1 MSSSSSPAE
10 TWDALQV
17 DTALLTPMMQH
28 YVELKRQYPHAI
40 LLYRLGDFYEMFFQD
55 AQLVSRELEL
65 VLTGREGGAL
75 GRIPMCGIPH
85 HAFERYA
92 AQLVGKGYAI
102 AVCDQMEPADQA
114 KGLVRREVTRVI
126 TPGTVLEE
134 ELLQARQNNYLAAV
148 VRLKGSKQA
157 PCRWGLAY
165 ADISTG
171 EFWVCQSEGTEKLEQ
186 ELARLQPAEVL
197 LPAEDGLGLT
207 LIRPGDPQT
216 PLGLPSQYAYT
227 LRPAEPFELAVARDN
242 LLQTYRLRSL
252 EGLGCE
258 GLPLAVRAAG
268 GLLQYLEETHSLQ
281 RCGALK
287 NLVQPSPQGIHP
299 LLHPPRTYQLTD
311 YLMLDAQTRRNLE
324 LTQTIREGAFVGSLL
339 WVLDHSRTA
348 MGGRTLR
355 RWLLQPLLDPAQIQ
369 IRQDTI
375 QELLDNPSLRAR
387 LGSLLDSLYDLE
399 RLANR
404 VGSGTANPRELVAL
418 GSSLS
423 KLPDLADLVAEA
435 QTPLLQSLQQV
446 DPALSDLGRFIERTL
461 LPSPP
466 PILTEG
472 GLIRTGVDPELDT
485 LRQQVEQDRQWVAQ
499 LEKSER
505 DRTGIPTLKVGFNK
519 AFGYYLSISRA
530 KANQAPDGYIRKQTL
545 TNEERF
551 ITPDLK
557 EKEARILTAQTDINQ
572 REYEL
577 FVQLRLQAGSR
588 AEAIRQVAQTLAA
601 VDALFG
607 LAEVAVQQ
615 GYIRPQITA
624 DRRLHIQQGRH
635 PVVEKSLPQGLFVA
649 NSVQLGAPEGTDLMV
664 LTGPNMSGKSTY
676 LRQIGLIQILAQIG
690 SFIPAEAAEL
700 GLCDRVFTRVGAVDD
715 LATGQSTFMVEMNET
730 ANILNHASE
739 RSLVLLDEIGRGT
752 ATFDGL
758 SIAWAVAE
766 HLATQVRARTIF
778 ATHYHEM
785 NQLETLL
792 PNVANFQVVVKEL
805 EDHII
810 FLHQVQPGGADRSY
824 GIEVGRMAGLPKPVI
839 ERAKQVLELVE
850 KHSRIGLGLRNQG
863 RSPVPQKNPKK
874 KPAQDGIPSSTPP
887 SGDQLSLTSVPLFP
901 DLS

>member
-1 MSSSSSPAE
+1 MSSSAE
-10 TWDALQV
+10 PTWDALEV
-17 DTALLTPMMQH
+17 DPALLTPMMQH

-55 AQLVSRELEL
+55 AQVVSRELEL
-65 VLTGREGGAL
+65 VLTGREAGAI
-75 GRIPMCGIPH
+75 GRVPMCGIPY
-85 HAFERYA
+85 HAFDRYA
-92 AQLVGKGYAI
+92 AQLVAKGYAL

-171 EFWVCQSEGTEKLEQ
+171 EFWVCQSEGQEQLEQ

-197 LPAEDGLGLT
+197 LPTEEGLGLG
-207 LIRPGDPQT
+207 LIRPGDPQK
-216 PLGLPSQYAYT
+216 PLGLPNQYAYT
-227 LRPAEPFELAVARDN
+227 LRPAEPFELAVAREN
-242 LLQTYRLRSL
+242 LMQTYGLRSL

-258 GLPLAVRAAG
+258 GLPLAIRAAG
-268 GLLQYLEETHSLQ
+268 GLLHYLEETQ
-281 RCGALK
+281 K
-287 NLVQPSPQGIHP
+287 NLVQPSPQGGHP
-299 LLHPPRTYQLTD
+299 LLRPPRTYQLTD
-311 YLMLDAQTRRNLE
+311 YLILDPQTRRNLE

-339 WVLDHSRTA
+339 WVLDRSRTA

-355 RWLLQPLLDPAQIQ
+355 RWLMQPLRDSEQIRL
-369 IRQDTI
+369 RQDTI
-375 QELLDNPSLRAR
+375 QELLENPSLRAR

-404 VGSGTANPRELVAL
+404 VGSGTANPREMVAL
-418 GSSLS
+418 GSSLG
-423 KLPDLADLVAEA
+423 KLPQLAELVGEA
-435 QTPLLQSLQQV
+435 KTPLLQSLQQV
-446 DPALSDLGRFIERTL
+446 DPALVELGQRIEHTL
-461 LPSPP
+461 LPSPLP
-466 PILTEG
+466 VLTEG
-472 GLIRTGVDPELDT
+472 GLIRAGVDPELDR
-485 LRQQVEQDRQWVAQ
+485 LRQQVEQDRQWIAQ

-530 KANQAPDGYIRKQTL
+530 KAHQVPKEYIRKQTL

-551 ITPDLK
+551 ITPELK

-572 REYEL
+572 QEYEL
-577 FVQLRLQAGSR
+577 FVQLRQQAGSQT
-588 AEAIRQVAQTLAA
+588 EAIRQVAQTLAA

-615 GYIRPQITA
+615 GYTRPLLTT
-624 DRRLHIQQGRH
+624 DRRLMIEEGRH
-635 PVVEKSLPQGLFVA
+635 PVVEKSLPQGLFVP
-649 NSVQLGAPEGTDLMV
+649 NSVQLGSPHGPDLIV

-676 LRQIGLIQILAQIG
+676 LRQIGLIQILAQMG
-690 SFIPAEAAEL
+690 SFVPARRAEL
-700 GLCDRVFTRVGAVDD
+700 GLCDRVFTRIGAVDD

-730 ANILNHASE
+730 ANILNHAGE

-766 HLATQVRARTIF
+766 YLATQVRARTVF
-778 ATHYHEM
+778 ATHYHEL

-805 EDHII
+805 QDRII

-824 GIEVGRMAGLPKPVI
+824 GIEVGRMAGLPQPVI
-839 ERAKQVLELVE
+839 ERAKQVLALVE

-863 RSPVPQKNPKK
+863 KSQPAQKNCKKEPAPNRSPDSAV
-874 KPAQDGIPSSTPP
+874 
-887 SGDQLSLTSVPLFP
+887 GDQLSLIPAPLSP
-901 DLS
+901 DWP

>member
-1 MSSSSSPAE
+1 MSSSAE
-10 TWDALQV
+10 PTWDALEV
-17 DTALLTPMMQH
+17 DPALLTPMMQH

-55 AQLVSRELEL
+55 AQVVSRELEL
-65 VLTGREGGAL
+65 VLTGREAGAI
-75 GRIPMCGIPH
+75 GRVPMCGIPY
-85 HAFERYA
+85 HAFDRYA
-92 AQLVGKGYAI
+92 AQLVAKGYAL
-102 AVCDQMEPADQA
+102 AVCDQMEPAEQA

-171 EFWVCQSEGTEKLEQ
+171 EFWVCQSEGQEQLEQ

-197 LPAEDGLGLT
+197 LPTEEGLGLG
-207 LIRPGDPQT
+207 LIRPGDPQK
-216 PLGLPSQYAYT
+216 PLGLPNQYAYT
-227 LRPAEPFELAVARDN
+227 LRPAEPFELAVAREN
-242 LLQTYRLRSL
+242 LMQTYGLRSL

-258 GLPLAVRAAG
+258 GLPLAIRAAG
-268 GLLQYLEETHSLQ
+268 GLLHYLEETQ
-281 RCGALK
+281 K
-287 NLVQPSPQGIHP
+287 NLVQPSPQGGHP
-299 LLHPPRTYQLTD
+299 LLRPPRTYQLTD
-311 YLMLDAQTRRNLE
+311 YLILDPQTRRNLE

-355 RWLLQPLLDPAQIQ
+355 RWLMQPLRDSEQIRL
-369 IRQDTI
+369 RQDTI
-375 QELLDNPSLRAR
+375 QELLENPSLRAR

-404 VGSGTANPRELVAL
+404 VGSGTANPREMVAL
-418 GSSLS
+418 GSSLG
-423 KLPDLADLVAEA
+423 KLPQLAELVGEA
-435 QTPLLQSLQQV
+435 KTPLLQSLQQV
-446 DPALSDLGRFIERTL
+446 DPALVELGQRIEHTL

-466 PILTEG
+466 PVLTEG
-472 GLIRTGVDPELDT
+472 GLIRAGVDPELDR
-485 LRQQVEQDRQWVAQ
+485 LRQQVEQDRQWIAQ

-530 KANQAPDGYIRKQTL
+530 KAHQVPKEYIRKQTL

-551 ITPDLK
+551 ITPELK

-577 FVQLRLQAGSR
+577 FVQLRQQAGSQT
-588 AEAIRQVAQTLAA
+588 EAIRQVAQTLAA

-615 GYIRPQITA
+615 GYTRPVITE
-624 DRRLHIQQGRH
+624 DRRLIIEEGRH
-635 PVVEKSLPQGLFVA
+635 PVVEKSLPQGLFVP
-649 NSVQLGAPEGTDLMV
+649 NSVQLGSPHGPDLIV

-676 LRQIGLIQILAQIG
+676 LRQIGLIQILAQMG
-690 SFIPAEAAEL
+690 SFVPARRAEL
-700 GLCDRVFTRVGAVDD
+700 GLCDRVFTRIGAVDD

-730 ANILNHASE
+730 ANILNHAGE

-766 HLATQVRARTIF
+766 YLATQVRARTVF
-778 ATHYHEM
+778 ATHYHEL

-805 EDHII
+805 QDRII

-824 GIEVGRMAGLPKPVI
+824 GIEVGRMAGLPQPVI
-839 ERAKQVLELVE
+839 QRAEQVLALVE

-863 RSPVPQKNPKK
+863 KSRLAQKNSKK
-874 KPAQDGIPSSTPP
+874 EPAPNGIPDPAV
-887 SGDQLSLTSVPLFP
+887 GDQLSLIPAPLFP
-901 DLS
+901 D

>member
-1 MSSSSSPAE
+1 MTSSAAPE
-10 TWDALQV
+10 PTWDALQV
-17 DTALLTPMMQH
+17 DPALLTPMMQH

-65 VLTGREGGAL
+65 VLTGREAGAI
-75 GRIPMCGIPH
+75 GRVPMCGIPY
-85 HAFERYA
+85 HAFDRYA
-92 AQLVGKGYAI
+92 AQLVAKGYAL

-126 TPGTVLEE
+126 TPGTVIEE
-134 ELLQARQNNYLAAV
+134 ELLQARQNNYLAAI
-148 VRLKGSKQA
+148 VRLRGSKQTA
-157 PCRWGLAY
+157 WGLAY

-171 EFWVCQSEGTEKLEQ
+171 EFWVCQSEGQEQLEQ
-186 ELARLQPAEVL
+186 ELARLQPAEIL
-197 LPAEDGLGLT
+197 LPTEEGLGLG
-207 LIRPGDPQT
+207 LMRPGDPQA
-216 PLGLPSQYAYT
+216 PLGLPGQYAYT

-242 LLQTYRLRSL
+242 LLQTYGLRSL

-258 GLPLAVRAAG
+258 GLPLAIRAAG
-268 GLLQYLEETHSLQ
+268 GLLHYLEETQ
-281 RCGALK
+281 K
-287 NLVQPSPQGIHP
+287 NLVQPSPQGGHP
-299 LLHPPRTYQLTD
+299 LLRPPRTYQLTD
-311 YLMLDAQTRRNLE
+311 YLILDAQTRRNLE

-355 RWLLQPLLDPAQIQ
+355 RWLLQPLRDPEQIRL
-369 IRQDTI
+369 RQDTI
-375 QELLDNPSLRAR
+375 QELLENPSLRTR

-404 VGSGTANPRELVAL
+404 VASGTANPRELVAL
-418 GSSLS
+418 GSSLG
-423 KLPDLADLVAEA
+423 KLPQLAELVAEA

-446 DPALSDLGRFIERTL
+446 DPALVDLGRRIEHTL

-466 PILTEG
+466 PVLTEG
-472 GLIRTGVDPELDT
+472 GLIRPGVDAELDR
-485 LRQQVEQDRQWVAQ
+485 LRQQVEQDRQWIAQ
-499 LEKSER
+499 LEKTER
-505 DRTGIPTLKVGFNK
+505 ERTGIPTLKVGFNK

-530 KANQAPDGYIRKQTL
+530 KAQQVPKEYIRKQTL

-551 ITPDLK
+551 ITPELK
-557 EKEARILTAQTDINQ
+557 EKEARILTAQTEINQ

-577 FVQLRLQAGSR
+577 FVQLRQEAGSQ
-588 AEAIRQVAQTLAA
+588 AAAIRQVAQTLAA

-615 GYIRPQITA
+615 GYTRPVITA
-624 DRRLHIQQGRH
+624 DRRLIIEEGRH
-635 PVVEKSLPQGLFVA
+635 PVVEKSLPQGLFVP
-649 NSVQLGAPEGTDLMV
+649 NSVRLGSPHGPDLIV

-676 LRQIGLIQILAQIG
+676 LRQIGLIQILAQMG
-690 SFIPAEAAEL
+690 SFVPARRAEL
-700 GLCDRVFTRVGAVDD
+700 GLCDRVFTRIGAVDD

-730 ANILNHASE
+730 ANILNHAGE

-766 HLATQVRARTIF
+766 YLATHVRARTIF
-778 ATHYHEM
+778 ATHYHEL

-805 EDHII
+805 PDRII

-824 GIEVGRMAGLPKPVI
+824 GIEVGRMAGLPQPVI
-839 ERAKQVLELVE
+839 ERAKQVLALVE

-863 RSPVPQKNPKK
+863 KSRPSSNNPKK
-874 KPAQDGIPSSTPP
+874 QPKQESHSSGIPDCDATA
-887 SGDQLSLTSVPLFP
+887 GDQLSFFP
-901 DLS
+901 KEL

>member
-1 MSSSSSPAE
+1 MTSPAE
-10 TWDALQV
+10 HTWNALEV
-17 DTALLTPMMQH
+17 DPTLLTPMMQH

-55 AQLVSRELEL
+55 AQVVSRELEL
-65 VLTGREGGAL
+65 VLTGREAGAI
-75 GRIPMCGIPH
+75 GRVPMCGIPY
-85 HAFERYA
+85 HAFDRYA
-92 AQLVGKGYAI
+92 AQLVAKGYAL
-102 AVCDQMEPADQA
+102 AVCDQMEPAEQA

-171 EFWVCQSEGTEKLEQ
+171 EFWVCQSEGQEQLEQ
-186 ELARLQPAEVL
+186 ELARLQPAEIL
-197 LPAEDGLGLT
+197 LPTEEGLGLG
-207 LIRPGDPQT
+207 LLRPGDPQG
-216 PLGLPSQYAYT
+216 PLGLPGQYAYT
-227 LRPAEPFELAVARDN
+227 LRPAEPFELAVAREN
-242 LLQTYRLRSL
+242 LMQTYGLRSL

-258 GLPLAVRAAG
+258 GLPLAIRAAG
-268 GLLQYLEETHSLQ
+268 GLLHYLEETQ
-281 RCGALK
+281 K
-287 NLVQPSPQGIHP
+287 NLVQPSPQGGHP
-299 LLHPPRTYQLTD
+299 LLRPPRTYQLTD
-311 YLMLDAQTRRNLE
+311 YLILDPQTRRNLE

-355 RWLLQPLLDPAQIQ
+355 RWLMQPLRDLEQIRL
-369 IRQDTI
+369 RQDTI
-375 QELLDNPSLRAR
+375 QELLENPSLRAR

-404 VGSGTANPRELVAL
+404 VGSGTANPREMVAL
-418 GSSLS
+418 GSSLG
-423 KLPDLADLVAEA
+423 KLPQLAELVGEA
-435 QTPLLQSLQQV
+435 KTPLLQSLQQV
-446 DPALSDLGRFIERTL
+446 DPALVELGQRIEHTL

-466 PILTEG
+466 PVLTEG
-472 GLIRTGVDPELDT
+472 GLIRAGVDPELDR

-530 KANQAPDGYIRKQTL
+530 KAHQVPKEYIRKQTL

-551 ITPDLK
+551 ITPELK

-577 FVQLRLQAGSR
+577 FVQLRQEAGSR

-615 GYIRPQITA
+615 GYTRPLLTT
-624 DRRLHIQQGRH
+624 DRRLMIEEGRH
-635 PVVEKSLPQGLFVA
+635 PVVEKSLPQGLFVP
-649 NSVQLGAPEGTDLMV
+649 NSVQLGSPHGPDLIV

-676 LRQIGLIQILAQIG
+676 LRQIGLIQILAQMG
-690 SFIPAEAAEL
+690 SFVPARRAEL
-700 GLCDRVFTRVGAVDD
+700 GLCDRVFTRIGAVDD

-730 ANILNHASE
+730 ANILNHAGE

-766 HLATQVRARTIF
+766 YLATQVRARTVF
-778 ATHYHEM
+778 ATHYHEL

-805 EDHII
+805 PDRIV

-824 GIEVGRMAGLPKPVI
+824 GIEVGRMAGLPQPVI
-839 ERAKQVLELVE
+839 ERAKQVLALVE

-863 RSPVPQKNPKK
+863 KSQPAQKNCKKEPAPNRSPDSAV
-874 KPAQDGIPSSTPP
+874 
-887 SGDQLSLTSVPLFP
+887 GDQLSLIPAPLSP
-901 DLS
+901 DWP

>member
-1 MSSSSSPAE
+1 MTSPAE
-10 TWDALQV
+10 HTWNALEV
-17 DTALLTPMMQH
+17 DPTLLTPMMQH

-55 AQLVSRELEL
+55 AQVVSRELEL
-65 VLTGREGGAL
+65 VLTGREAGAI
-75 GRIPMCGIPH
+75 GRVPMCGIPY
-85 HAFERYA
+85 HAFDRYA
-92 AQLVGKGYAI
+92 AQLVAKGYAL

-134 ELLQARQNNYLAAV
+134 ELLQARQNNYLAAIV
-148 VRLKGSKQA
+148 QLKGSRQA

-165 ADISTG
+165 ADVSTG
-171 EFWVCQSEGTEKLEQ
+171 EFWVCQSEGQEPLEQ
-186 ELARLQPAEVL
+186 ELARLQPAEIL
-197 LPAEDGLGLT
+197 LPTEEGLGLG
-207 LIRPGDPQT
+207 LIRPGDPQK
-216 PLGLPSQYAYT
+216 PLGLPNQYAYT
-227 LRPAEPFELAVARDN
+227 LRPAEPFELAVAREN
-242 LLQTYRLRSL
+242 LMQTYGLRSL

-258 GLPLAVRAAG
+258 GLPLAIRAAG
-268 GLLQYLEETHSLQ
+268 GLLHYLEETQ
-281 RCGALK
+281 K
-287 NLVQPSPQGIHP
+287 NLVQPSPQGGHP
-299 LLHPPRTYQLTD
+299 LLRPPRTYQLTD
-311 YLMLDAQTRRNLE
+311 YLILDPQTRRNLE
-324 LTQTIREGAFVGSLL
+324 LTQTIREGSFVGSLL

-355 RWLLQPLLDPAQIQ
+355 RWLMQPLRDSEQIRL
-369 IRQDTI
+369 RQDTI
-375 QELLDNPSLRAR
+375 QELLENPSLRAR

-404 VGSGTANPRELVAL
+404 VGSGTANPREMVAL
-418 GSSLS
+418 GSSLG
-423 KLPDLADLVAEA
+423 KLPQLAELVGEA
-435 QTPLLQSLQQV
+435 KTPLLQSLQQV
-446 DPALSDLGRFIERTL
+446 DPALVDLGRRIEHTL

-466 PILTEG
+466 PVLTEG
-472 GLIRTGVDPELDT
+472 GLIRAGVDPELDR

-530 KANQAPDGYIRKQTL
+530 KAHQVPKEYIRKQTL

-551 ITPDLK
+551 ITPELK

-577 FVQLRLQAGSR
+577 FVQLRQEAGSR

-615 GYIRPQITA
+615 GYTRPVITE
-624 DRRLHIQQGRH
+624 DRRLIIEEGRH
-635 PVVEKSLPQGLFVA
+635 PVVEKSLPQGLFVP
-649 NSVQLGAPEGTDLMV
+649 NSVQLGSPHGPDLIV

-676 LRQIGLIQILAQIG
+676 LRQIGLIQILAQMG
-690 SFIPAEAAEL
+690 SFVPARRAEL
-700 GLCDRVFTRVGAVDD
+700 GLCDRVFTRIGAVDD

-730 ANILNHASE
+730 ANILNHAGE

-766 HLATQVRARTIF
+766 YLATQVRARTVF
-778 ATHYHEM
+778 ATHYHEL

-805 EDHII
+805 QDRII

-824 GIEVGRMAGLPKPVI
+824 GIEVGRMAGLPQPVI
-839 ERAKQVLELVE
+839 QRAEQVLALVE

-863 RSPVPQKNPKK
+863 KSQPAQKNCKKEPAPNRSPDSAV
-874 KPAQDGIPSSTPP
+874 
-887 SGDQLSLTSVPLFP
+887 GDQLSLIPAPLFP
-901 DLS
+901 DWP

>member
-1 MSSSSSPAE
+1 MTSPAE
-10 TWDALQV
+10 HTWNALEV
-17 DTALLTPMMQH
+17 DPTLLTPMMQH

-55 AQLVSRELEL
+55 AQVVSRELEL
-65 VLTGREGGAL
+65 VLTGREAGAI
-75 GRIPMCGIPH
+75 GRVPMCGIPY
-85 HAFERYA
+85 HAFDRYA
-92 AQLVGKGYAI
+92 AQLVAKGYAL

-171 EFWVCQSEGTEKLEQ
+171 EFWVCQSEGQEQLEQ

-197 LPAEDGLGLT
+197 LPTEEGLGLG
-207 LIRPGDPQT
+207 LLRPGDPQG
-216 PLGLPSQYAYT
+216 PLGLPGQYAYT
-227 LRPAEPFELAVARDN
+227 LRPAEPFELAVAREN
-242 LLQTYRLRSL
+242 LMQTYGLRSL

-258 GLPLAVRAAG
+258 GLPLAIRAAG
-268 GLLQYLEETHSLQ
+268 GLLHYLEETQ
-281 RCGALK
+281 K
-287 NLVQPSPQGIHP
+287 NLVQPSPQGGHP
-299 LLHPPRTYQLTD
+299 LLRPPRTYQLTD
-311 YLMLDAQTRRNLE
+311 YLILDPQTRRNLE

-339 WVLDHSRTA
+339 WVLDRSRTA

-355 RWLLQPLLDPAQIQ
+355 RWLMQPLRDSEQIRL
-369 IRQDTI
+369 RQDTI
-375 QELLDNPSLRAR
+375 QELLENPSLRAR

-404 VGSGTANPRELVAL
+404 VASGTANPRELVAL
-418 GSSLS
+418 GSSLG
-423 KLPDLADLVAEA
+423 KLPQLAELVAEA
-435 QTPLLQSLQQV
+435 KTPLLQSLQQV
-446 DPALSDLGRFIERTL
+446 DPALVDLGRRIEHTL

-472 GLIRTGVDPELDT
+472 GLIRPGVDPELDR

-530 KANQAPDGYIRKQTL
+530 KAHQVPKEYIRKQTL

-551 ITPDLK
+551 ITPELK

-577 FVQLRLQAGSR
+577 FVQLRQEAGSQ
-588 AEAIRQVAQTLAA
+588 AAAIRQVAQTLAA

-615 GYIRPQITA
+615 GYTRPLLTT
-624 DRRLHIQQGRH
+624 DRRLIIEEGRH
-635 PVVEKSLPQGLFVA
+635 PVVEKSLPQGLFVP
-649 NSVQLGAPEGTDLMV
+649 NSVQLGSPHGPDLIV

-676 LRQIGLIQILAQIG
+676 LRQIGLIQILAQMG
-690 SFIPAEAAEL
+690 SFVPARRAEL
-700 GLCDRVFTRVGAVDD
+700 GLCDRVFTRIGAVDD

-730 ANILNHASE
+730 ANILNHAGE

-766 HLATQVRARTIF
+766 YLATQVRARTVF
-778 ATHYHEM
+778 ATHYHEL

-805 EDHII
+805 QDRII

-824 GIEVGRMAGLPKPVI
+824 GIEVGRMAGLPQPVI
-839 ERAKQVLELVE
+839 QRAEQVLALVE

-863 RSPVPQKNPKK
+863 KSQPAQKNCKKEPAPNRSPDSAV
-874 KPAQDGIPSSTPP
+874 
-887 SGDQLSLTSVPLFP
+887 GDQLSLIPAPLSP
-901 DLS
+901 DWP

>member
-17 DTALLTPMMQH
+17 DPALLTPMMQH

-65 VLTGREGGAL
+65 VLTGREGGAI
-75 GRIPMCGIPH
+75 GRVPMCGIPH
-85 HAFERYA
+85 HALDRYA
-92 AQLVGKGYAI
+92 AQLVAKGYAL

-126 TPGTVLEE
+126 TPGTVIEE
-134 ELLQARQNNYLAAV
+134 ELLQARQNNYLAAI
-148 VRLKGSKQA
+148 VRLRGSKQTA
-157 PCRWGLAY
+157 WGLAY

-171 EFWVCQSEGTEKLEQ
+171 EFWVCQSEGQEQLEQ

-197 LPAEDGLGLT
+197 LPTEDGLGLT
-207 LIRPGDPQT
+207 LIRPGDPQA
-216 PLGLPSQYAYT
+216 PLGLPGQYTYT
-227 LRPAEPFELAVARDN
+227 LRPAEPFELATAREN
-242 LLQTYRLRSL
+242 LLQTYGLRSL

-258 GLPLAVRAAG
+258 GLPLAIRAAG
-268 GLLQYLEETHSLQ
+268 GLLHYLEETQ
-281 RCGALK
+281 K

-299 LLHPPRTYQLTD
+299 LLHLPRTYQLTD
-311 YLMLDAQTRRNLE
+311 YLMLDPQTRRNLE

-339 WVLDHSRTA
+339 WVLDRSRTA

-375 QELLDNPSLRAR
+375 QELLENPSLRTR

-404 VGSGTANPRELVAL
+404 VASGTANPRELVAL

-435 QTPLLQSLQQV
+435 KTPLLQSLQQV
-446 DPALSDLGRFIERTL
+446 DPALVDLGRLIERTL

-472 GLIRTGVDPELDT
+472 GLIRAGVDPELDI
-485 LRQQVEQDRQWVAQ
+485 LRQQVEQDRQWIAQ
-499 LEKSER
+499 LEKIER
-505 DRTGIPTLKVGFNK
+505 ERTGIPTLKVGFNK
-519 AFGYYLSISRA
+519 AFGYYISISRA

-577 FVQLRLQAGSR
+577 FVQLRQEAGSQT
-588 AEAIRQVAQTLAA
+588 ESIRQIAQTIAA

-615 GYIRPQITA
+615 GYIRPQITT

-649 NSVQLGAPEGTDLMV
+649 NSVQLGSPEGTDLMV

-676 LRQIGLIQILAQIG
+676 LRQIGLIQILAQMG
-690 SFIPAEAAEL
+690 SFVPAEAAEL
-700 GLCDRVFTRVGAVDD
+700 GLCDRVFTRIGAVDD

-730 ANILNHASE
+730 ANILNHAGQ

-766 HLATQVRARTIF
+766 YLATQVRARTLF

-785 NQLETLL
+785 NQLATLL

-810 FLHQVQPGGADRSY
+810 FLHQVQAGGADRSY

-863 RSPVPQKNPKK
+863 RSPAPQKSPKK
-874 KPAQDGIPSSTPP
+874 KPAQEGIPSSTP

>member
-1 MSSSSSPAE
+1 MSSSAE
-10 TWDALQV
+10 PTWDALEV
-17 DTALLTPMMQH
+17 DPALLTPMMQH

-55 AQLVSRELEL
+55 AQVVSRELEL
-65 VLTGREGGAL
+65 VLTGREAGAI
-75 GRIPMCGIPH
+75 GRVPMCGIPY
-85 HAFERYA
+85 HAFDRYA
-92 AQLVGKGYAI
+92 AQLVAKGYAL
-102 AVCDQMEPADQA
+102 AVCDQMEPAEQA

-134 ELLQARQNNYLAAV
+134 ELLQARQNNYLAAIV
-148 VRLKGSKQA
+148 QLKGSRQA

-165 ADISTG
+165 ADVSTG
-171 EFWVCQSEGTEKLEQ
+171 EFWVCQSEGQEPLEQ
-186 ELARLQPAEVL
+186 ELARLQPAEIL
-197 LPAEDGLGLT
+197 LPTEEGLGLG
-207 LIRPGDPQT
+207 LLRPGDPQG
-216 PLGLPSQYAYT
+216 PLGLPGQYAYT
-227 LRPAEPFELAVARDN
+227 LRPAEPFELAVAREN
-242 LLQTYRLRSL
+242 LMQTYGLRSL

-258 GLPLAVRAAG
+258 GLPLAIRAAG
-268 GLLQYLEETHSLQ
+268 GLLHYLEETQ
-281 RCGALK
+281 K
-287 NLVQPSPQGIHP
+287 NLVQPSPQGGHP
-299 LLHPPRTYQLTD
+299 LLRPPRTYQLTD
-311 YLMLDAQTRRNLE
+311 YLILDPQTRRNLE
-324 LTQTIREGAFVGSLL
+324 LTQTIREGSFVGSLL

-355 RWLLQPLLDPAQIQ
+355 RWLMQPLRDSEQIRL
-369 IRQDTI
+369 RQDTI
-375 QELLDNPSLRAR
+375 QELLENPSLRAR

-418 GSSLS
+418 GSSLG
-423 KLPDLADLVAEA
+423 KLPQLAELVGEA
-435 QTPLLQSLQQV
+435 KTPLLQSLQQV
-446 DPALSDLGRFIERTL
+446 DPALVELGQRIEHTL

-466 PILTEG
+466 PVLTEG
-472 GLIRTGVDPELDT
+472 GLIRAGVDPELDR

-530 KANQAPDGYIRKQTL
+530 KAHQVPKEYIRKQTL

-551 ITPDLK
+551 ITPELK

-577 FVQLRLQAGSR
+577 FVQLRQEAGSR

-615 GYIRPQITA
+615 GYTRPLLTT
-624 DRRLHIQQGRH
+624 DRRLIIEEGRH
-635 PVVEKSLPQGLFVA
+635 PVVEKSLPQGLFVP
-649 NSVQLGAPEGTDLMV
+649 NSVQLGSPHGPDLIV

-676 LRQIGLIQILAQIG
+676 LRQIGLIQILAQMG
-690 SFIPAEAAEL
+690 SFVPARRAEL
-700 GLCDRVFTRVGAVDD
+700 GRCDRVFTRIGAVDD

-730 ANILNHASE
+730 ANILNHAGE

-766 HLATQVRARTIF
+766 YLATQVRARTVF
-778 ATHYHEM
+778 ATHYHEL

-805 EDHII
+805 PDRIV

-824 GIEVGRMAGLPKPVI
+824 GIEVGRMAGLPQPVI
-839 ERAKQVLELVE
+839 QRAEQVLALVE

-863 RSPVPQKNPKK
+863 KSQPAQKNCKKEPAPNRSPDSAV
-874 KPAQDGIPSSTPP
+874 
-887 SGDQLSLTSVPLFP
+887 GDQLSLIPAPLSP
-901 DLS
+901 DWP

>member
-1 MSSSSSPAE
+1 MSSSAE
-10 TWDALQV
+10 PTWDALEV
-17 DTALLTPMMQH
+17 DPALLTPMMQH

-55 AQLVSRELEL
+55 AQVVSRELEL
-65 VLTGREGGAL
+65 VLTGREAGAI
-75 GRIPMCGIPH
+75 GRVPMCGIPY
-85 HAFERYA
+85 HAFDRYA
-92 AQLVGKGYAI
+92 AQLVAKGYAL
-102 AVCDQMEPADQA
+102 AVCDQMEPAEQA

-134 ELLQARQNNYLAAV
+134 ELLQARQNNYLAAIV
-148 VRLKGSKQA
+148 QLKGSRQA

-165 ADISTG
+165 ADVSTG
-171 EFWVCQSEGTEKLEQ
+171 EFWVCQSEGQEPLEQ

-197 LPAEDGLGLT
+197 LPTEEGLGLG
-207 LIRPGDPQT
+207 LLRPGDPQG
-216 PLGLPSQYAYT
+216 PLGLPGQYAYT
-227 LRPAEPFELAVARDN
+227 LRPAEPFELAVAREN
-242 LLQTYRLRSL
+242 LMQTYGLRSL

-258 GLPLAVRAAG
+258 GLPLAIRAAG
-268 GLLQYLEETHSLQ
+268 GLLHYLEETQ
-281 RCGALK
+281 K
-287 NLVQPSPQGIHP
+287 NLVQPSPQGGHP
-299 LLHPPRTYQLTD
+299 LLRPPRTYQLTD
-311 YLMLDAQTRRNLE
+311 YLILDPQTRRNLE
-324 LTQTIREGAFVGSLL
+324 LTQTIREGSFVGSLL
-339 WVLDHSRTA
+339 WVLDRSRTA

-355 RWLLQPLLDPAQIQ
+355 RWLMQPLRDSEQIRL
-369 IRQDTI
+369 RQDTI
-375 QELLDNPSLRAR
+375 QELLENPSLRAR

-404 VGSGTANPRELVAL
+404 VGSGTANPREMVAL
-418 GSSLS
+418 GSSLG
-423 KLPDLADLVAEA
+423 KLPQLAELVAEA
-435 QTPLLQSLQQV
+435 KTPLLQSLQQV
-446 DPALSDLGRFIERTL
+446 DPALVDLGRRIEHTL

-472 GLIRTGVDPELDT
+472 GLIRPGVDPELDR
-485 LRQQVEQDRQWVAQ
+485 LRQQVEQDRQWIAQ

-530 KANQAPDGYIRKQTL
+530 KAHQVPKEYIRKQTL

-551 ITPDLK
+551 ITPELK

-577 FVQLRLQAGSR
+577 FVQLRQEAGSR

-615 GYIRPQITA
+615 GYTRPLLTT
-624 DRRLHIQQGRH
+624 DRRLMIEEGRH
-635 PVVEKSLPQGLFVA
+635 PVVEKSLPQGLFVP
-649 NSVQLGAPEGTDLMV
+649 NSVQLGSPHGPDLIV

-676 LRQIGLIQILAQIG
+676 LRQIGLIQILAQMG
-690 SFIPAEAAEL
+690 SFVPARRAEL
-700 GLCDRVFTRVGAVDD
+700 GLCDRVFTRIGAVDD

-730 ANILNHASE
+730 ANILNHAGE

-766 HLATQVRARTIF
+766 YLATQVRARTVF
-778 ATHYHEM
+778 ATHYHEL

-805 EDHII
+805 QDRII

-824 GIEVGRMAGLPKPVI
+824 GIEVGRMAGLPQPVI
-839 ERAKQVLELVE
+839 QRAEQVLALVE

-863 RSPVPQKNPKK
+863 KSQPAQKNCKKEPAPNRSPDSAV
-874 KPAQDGIPSSTPP
+874 
-887 SGDQLSLTSVPLFP
+887 GDQLSLIPAPLFP
-901 DLS
+901 D

>member
-1 MSSSSSPAE
+1 MSSSAE
-10 TWDALQV
+10 PTWDALEV
-17 DTALLTPMMQH
+17 DPALLTPMMQH

-55 AQLVSRELEL
+55 AQVVSRELEL
-65 VLTGREGGAL
+65 VLTGREAGAI
-75 GRIPMCGIPH
+75 GRVPMCGIPY
-85 HAFERYA
+85 HAFDRYA
-92 AQLVGKGYAI
+92 AQLVAKGYAL

-171 EFWVCQSEGTEKLEQ
+171 EFWVCQSEGQEQLEQ

-197 LPAEDGLGLT
+197 LPTEEGLGLG
-207 LIRPGDPQT
+207 LLRPGDPQG
-216 PLGLPSQYAYT
+216 PLGLPGQYAYT
-227 LRPAEPFELAVARDN
+227 LRPAEPFELAVAREN
-242 LLQTYRLRSL
+242 LMQTYGLRSL

-258 GLPLAVRAAG
+258 GLPLAIRAAG
-268 GLLQYLEETHSLQ
+268 GLLHYLEETQ
-281 RCGALK
+281 K
-287 NLVQPSPQGIHP
+287 NLVQPSPQGGHP
-299 LLHPPRTYQLTD
+299 LLRPPRTYQLTD
-311 YLMLDAQTRRNLE
+311 YLILDPQTRRNLE

-355 RWLLQPLLDPAQIQ
+355 RWLMQPLRDSEQIRL
-369 IRQDTI
+369 RQDTI
-375 QELLDNPSLRAR
+375 QELLENPSLRAR

-404 VGSGTANPRELVAL
+404 VGSGTANPREMVAL
-418 GSSLS
+418 GSSLG
-423 KLPDLADLVAEA
+423 KLPQLAELVGEA
-435 QTPLLQSLQQV
+435 KTPLLQSLQQV
-446 DPALSDLGRFIERTL
+446 DPALVELGQRIEHTL

-466 PILTEG
+466 PVLTEG
-472 GLIRTGVDPELDT
+472 GLIRPGVDPELDR
-485 LRQQVEQDRQWVAQ
+485 LRQQVEQDRQWIAQ
-499 LEKSER
+499 LEKTER
-505 DRTGIPTLKVGFNK
+505 ERTGIPTLKVGFNK
-519 AFGYYLSISRA
+519 AFGYYISISRA
-530 KANQAPDGYIRKQTL
+530 KAHQVPKEYIRKQTL

-551 ITPDLK
+551 ITPELK

-577 FVQLRLQAGSR
+577 FVQLRQEAGSR

-615 GYIRPQITA
+615 GYTRPLLTT
-624 DRRLHIQQGRH
+624 DRRLMIEEGRH
-635 PVVEKSLPQGLFVA
+635 PVVEKSLPQGLFVP
-649 NSVQLGAPEGTDLMV
+649 NSVQLGSPHGPDLIV

-676 LRQIGLIQILAQIG
+676 LRQIGLIQILAQMG
-690 SFIPAEAAEL
+690 SFVPARRAEL
-700 GLCDRVFTRVGAVDD
+700 GLCDRVFTRIGAVDD

-730 ANILNHASE
+730 ANILNHAGE

-766 HLATQVRARTIF
+766 YLATQVRARTVF
-778 ATHYHEM
+778 ATHYHEL

-792 PNVANFQVVVKEL
+792 PNVANFQVVVNEL
-805 EDHII
+805 QDRII

-824 GIEVGRMAGLPKPVI
+824 GIEVGRMAGLPQPVI
-839 ERAKQVLELVE
+839 QRAEQVLALVE

-863 RSPVPQKNPKK
+863 KSRLAQKNSKKEPAPNRSPDSAV
-874 KPAQDGIPSSTPP
+874 
-887 SGDQLSLTSVPLFP
+887 GDQLSLIPAPLSP
-901 DLS
+901 DWP

>member
-1 MSSSSSPAE
+1 
-10 TWDALQV
+10 
-17 DTALLTPMMQH
+17 MMQH

-55 AQLVSRELEL
+55 AQVVSRELEL
-65 VLTGREGGAL
+65 VLTGREAGAI
-75 GRIPMCGIPH
+75 GRVPMCGIPY
-85 HAFERYA
+85 HAFDRYA
-92 AQLVGKGYAI
+92 AQLVAKGYAL
-102 AVCDQMEPADQA
+102 AVCDQMEPAEQA

-134 ELLQARQNNYLAAV
+134 ELLQARQNNYLAAIV
-148 VRLKGSKQA
+148 QLKGSRQA

-165 ADISTG
+165 ADVSTG
-171 EFWVCQSEGTEKLEQ
+171 EFWVCQSEGQEPLEQ
-186 ELARLQPAEVL
+186 ELARLQPAEIL
-197 LPAEDGLGLT
+197 LPTEEGLGLG
-207 LIRPGDPQT
+207 LLRPGDPQG
-216 PLGLPSQYAYT
+216 PLGLPGQYAYT
-227 LRPAEPFELAVARDN
+227 LRPAEPFELAVAREN
-242 LLQTYRLRSL
+242 LMQTYGLRSL

-258 GLPLAVRAAG
+258 GLPLAIRAAG
-268 GLLQYLEETHSLQ
+268 GLLHYLEETQ
-281 RCGALK
+281 K
-287 NLVQPSPQGIHP
+287 NLVQPSPQGGHP
-299 LLHPPRTYQLTD
+299 LLRPPRTYQLTD
-311 YLMLDAQTRRNLE
+311 YLILDAQTRRNLE

-355 RWLLQPLLDPAQIQ
+355 RWLLQPLRDSEQIRL
-369 IRQDTI
+369 RQDTI
-375 QELLDNPSLRAR
+375 QELLENPSLRAR

-418 GSSLS
+418 GSSLG
-423 KLPDLADLVAEA
+423 KLPQLAELVGEA
-435 QTPLLQSLQQV
+435 KTPLLQSLQQV
-446 DPALSDLGRFIERTL
+446 DPALVDLGRRIEHTL

-472 GLIRTGVDPELDT
+472 GLIRPGVDPELDR
-485 LRQQVEQDRQWVAQ
+485 LRQQVEQDRQWIAQ

-530 KANQAPDGYIRKQTL
+530 KAHQVPKEYIRKQTL

-551 ITPDLK
+551 ITPELK

-572 REYEL
+572 QEYEL
-577 FVQLRLQAGSR
+577 FVQLRQQAGSQT
-588 AEAIRQVAQTLAA
+588 EAIRQVAQTLAA

-615 GYIRPQITA
+615 GYTRPLLTT
-624 DRRLHIQQGRH
+624 DRRLMIEEGRH
-635 PVVEKSLPQGLFVA
+635 PVVEKSLPQGLFVP
-649 NSVQLGAPEGTDLMV
+649 NSVQLGSPHGPDLIV

-676 LRQIGLIQILAQIG
+676 LRQIGLIQILAQMG
-690 SFIPAEAAEL
+690 SFVPARRAEL
-700 GLCDRVFTRVGAVDD
+700 GLCDRVFTRIGAVDD

-730 ANILNHASE
+730 ANILNHAGE

-766 HLATQVRARTIF
+766 YLATQVRARTVF
-778 ATHYHEM
+778 ATHYHEL

-805 EDHII
+805 QDRII

-824 GIEVGRMAGLPKPVI
+824 GIEVGRMAGLPQPVI
-839 ERAKQVLELVE
+839 ERAKQVLALVE

-863 RSPVPQKNPKK
+863 KSQPAQKNCKKEPAPNRSPDSAV
-874 KPAQDGIPSSTPP
+874 
-887 SGDQLSLTSVPLFP
+887 GDQLSLIPAPLSP
-901 DLS
+901 DWP

>member
-1 MSSSSSPAE
+1 MSSSAE
-10 TWDALQV
+10 PTWDALEV
-17 DTALLTPMMQH
+17 DPALLTPMMQH

-55 AQLVSRELEL
+55 AQRVSRELEL
-65 VLTGREGGAL
+65 VLTGREAGAI
-75 GRIPMCGIPH
+75 GRVPMCGIPY
-85 HAFERYA
+85 HAFDRYA
-92 AQLVGKGYAI
+92 AQLVAKGYAL

-171 EFWVCQSEGTEKLEQ
+171 EFWVCQSEGQEQLEQ

-197 LPAEDGLGLT
+197 LPTEEGLGLG
-207 LIRPGDPQT
+207 LIRPGDPQK
-216 PLGLPSQYAYT
+216 PLGLPNQYAYT
-227 LRPAEPFELAVARDN
+227 LRPAEPFELAVAREN
-242 LLQTYRLRSL
+242 LMQTYGLRSL

-258 GLPLAVRAAG
+258 GLPLAIRAAG
-268 GLLQYLEETHSLQ
+268 GLLHYLEETQ
-281 RCGALK
+281 K
-287 NLVQPSPQGIHP
+287 NLVQPSPQGGHP
-299 LLHPPRTYQLTD
+299 LLRPPRTYQLTD
-311 YLMLDAQTRRNLE
+311 YLILDPQTRRNLE
-324 LTQTIREGAFVGSLL
+324 LTQTIREGSFVGSLL

-355 RWLLQPLLDPAQIQ
+355 RWLMQPLRDSEQIRL
-369 IRQDTI
+369 RQDTI
-375 QELLDNPSLRAR
+375 QELLENPSLRAR

-404 VGSGTANPRELVAL
+404 VGSGTANPREMVAL
-418 GSSLS
+418 GSSLG
-423 KLPDLADLVAEA
+423 KLPQLAELVGEA
-435 QTPLLQSLQQV
+435 KTPLLQSLQQV
-446 DPALSDLGRFIERTL
+446 DPALVELGQRIEHTL

-466 PILTEG
+466 PVLTEG
-472 GLIRTGVDPELDT
+472 GLIRAGVDPELDR

-530 KANQAPDGYIRKQTL
+530 KAHQVPKEYIRKQTL

-551 ITPDLK
+551 ITPELK

-577 FVQLRLQAGSR
+577 FVQLRQEAGSR

-615 GYIRPQITA
+615 GYTRPVITE
-624 DRRLHIQQGRH
+624 DRRLIIEEGRH
-635 PVVEKSLPQGLFVA
+635 PVVEKSLPQGLFVP
-649 NSVQLGAPEGTDLMV
+649 NSVQLGSPHGPDLIV

-676 LRQIGLIQILAQIG
+676 LRQIGLIQILAQMG
-690 SFIPAEAAEL
+690 SFVPARRAEL
-700 GLCDRVFTRVGAVDD
+700 GLCDRVFTRIGAVDD

-730 ANILNHASE
+730 ANILNHAGE

-766 HLATQVRARTIF
+766 YLATQVRARTVF
-778 ATHYHEM
+778 ATHYHEL

-805 EDHII
+805 QDRII

-824 GIEVGRMAGLPKPVI
+824 GIEVGRMAGLPQPVI
-839 ERAKQVLELVE
+839 QRAEQVLALVE

-863 RSPVPQKNPKK
+863 KSQPAQKNSKKEPAPNRSPDSAV
-874 KPAQDGIPSSTPP
+874 
-887 SGDQLSLTSVPLFP
+887 GDQLSLIPAPLFP
-901 DLS
+901 DWP

>member
-1 MSSSSSPAE
+1 MTSSAAPE
-10 TWDALQV
+10 PTWDALQV
-17 DTALLTPMMQH
+17 DPALLTPMMQH

-65 VLTGREGGAL
+65 VLTGREAGAI
-75 GRIPMCGIPH
+75 GRVPMCGIPY
-85 HAFERYA
+85 HAFDRYA
-92 AQLVGKGYAI
+92 AQLVAKGYAL

-126 TPGTVLEE
+126 TPGTVIEE
-134 ELLQARQNNYLAAV
+134 ELLQARQNNYLAAI
-148 VRLKGSKQA
+148 VRLRGSKQTA
-157 PCRWGLAY
+157 WGLAY

-171 EFWVCQSEGTEKLEQ
+171 EFWVCQSEGQEELEQ
-186 ELARLQPAEVL
+186 ELARLQPAEIL
-197 LPAEDGLGLT
+197 LPTEEGLGLG
-207 LIRPGDPQT
+207 LMRPGDSHA
-216 PLGLPSQYAYT
+216 PLGLPGQYTYT

-242 LLQTYRLRSL
+242 LLQTYGLRSL

-258 GLPLAVRAAG
+258 GLPLAIRAAG
-268 GLLQYLEETHSLQ
+268 GLLHYLEETQ
-281 RCGALK
+281 K
-287 NLVQPSPQGIHP
+287 NLVQPSPQGGHP
-299 LLHPPRTYQLTD
+299 LLRPPRTYQLTD
-311 YLMLDAQTRRNLE
+311 YLILDAQTRRNLE

-355 RWLLQPLLDPAQIQ
+355 RWLLQPLRDPEQIRL
-369 IRQDTI
+369 RQDTI
-375 QELLDNPSLRAR
+375 QELLESPSLRTR

-404 VGSGTANPRELVAL
+404 VASGTANPRELVAL

-423 KLPDLADLVAEA
+423 KLPQLAELVAEA

-446 DPALSDLGRFIERTL
+446 DPALVDLGRRIEHTL

-466 PILTEG
+466 PVLTEG
-472 GLIRTGVDPELDT
+472 GLIRPGVDTELDR
-485 LRQQVEQDRQWVAQ
+485 LRQQVEQDRQWIAQ
-499 LEKSER
+499 LEKTER
-505 DRTGIPTLKVGFNK
+505 ERTGIPTLKVGFNK

-530 KANQAPDGYIRKQTL
+530 KAQQVPKEYIRKQTL

-551 ITPDLK
+551 ITPELK
-557 EKEARILTAQTDINQ
+557 EKEARILTAQTEINQ

-577 FVQLRLQAGSR
+577 FVQLRQEAGSQ
-588 AEAIRQVAQTLAA
+588 AAAIRQVAQTLAA

-615 GYIRPQITA
+615 GYTRPVITA
-624 DRRLHIQQGRH
+624 DRRLIIEEGRH
-635 PVVEKSLPQGLFVA
+635 PVVEKSLPQGLFVP
-649 NSVQLGAPEGTDLMV
+649 NSVRLGSPHGPDLIV

-676 LRQIGLIQILAQIG
+676 LRQIGLIQILAQMG
-690 SFIPAEAAEL
+690 SFVPARRAEL
-700 GLCDRVFTRVGAVDD
+700 GLCDRVFTRIGAVDD

-730 ANILNHASE
+730 ANILNHAGE

-766 HLATQVRARTIF
+766 YLATHVRARTIF
-778 ATHYHEM
+778 ATHYHEL

-805 EDHII
+805 PDRII

-824 GIEVGRMAGLPKPVI
+824 GIEVGRMAGLPQPVI
-839 ERAKQVLELVE
+839 ERAKQVLALVE

-863 RSPVPQKNPKK
+863 KSRPSSNNPKK
-874 KPAQDGIPSSTPP
+874 QPKQASHSSGIPDCDATA
-887 SGDQLSLTSVPLFP
+887 GDQLSFFP
-901 DLS
+901 KEL

>member
-1 MSSSSSPAE
+1 MTSPAE
-10 TWDALQV
+10 HTWNALEV
-17 DTALLTPMMQH
+17 DPTLLTPMMQH

-55 AQLVSRELEL
+55 AQVVSRELEL
-65 VLTGREGGAL
+65 VLTGREAGAI
-75 GRIPMCGIPH
+75 GRVPMCGIPY
-85 HAFERYA
+85 HAFDRYA
-92 AQLVGKGYAI
+92 AQLVAKGYAL
-102 AVCDQMEPADQA
+102 AVCDQMEPAEQA

-171 EFWVCQSEGTEKLEQ
+171 EFWVCQSEGQEQLEQ
-186 ELARLQPAEVL
+186 ELARLQPAEIL
-197 LPAEDGLGLT
+197 LPTEEGLGLG
-207 LIRPGDPQT
+207 LLRPGDPQG
-216 PLGLPSQYAYT
+216 PLGLPGQYAYT
-227 LRPAEPFELAVARDN
+227 LRPAEPFELAVAREN
-242 LLQTYRLRSL
+242 LMQTYGLRSL

-258 GLPLAVRAAG
+258 GLPLAIRAAG
-268 GLLQYLEETHSLQ
+268 GLLHYLEETQ
-281 RCGALK
+281 K
-287 NLVQPSPQGIHP
+287 NLVQPSPQGGHP
-299 LLHPPRTYQLTD
+299 LLRPPRTYQLTD
-311 YLMLDAQTRRNLE
+311 YLILDPQTRRNLE

-355 RWLLQPLLDPAQIQ
+355 RWLMQPLRDSEQIRL
-369 IRQDTI
+369 RQDTI
-375 QELLDNPSLRAR
+375 QELLENPSLRAR

-404 VGSGTANPRELVAL
+404 VGSGTANPREMVAL
-418 GSSLS
+418 GSSLG
-423 KLPDLADLVAEA
+423 KLPQLAELVGEA
-435 QTPLLQSLQQV
+435 KTPLLQSLQQV
-446 DPALSDLGRFIERTL
+446 DPALVELGQRIEHTL

-466 PILTEG
+466 PVLTEG
-472 GLIRTGVDPELDT
+472 GLIRAGVDPELDR

-530 KANQAPDGYIRKQTL
+530 KAHQVPKEYIRKQTL

-551 ITPDLK
+551 ITPELK

-577 FVQLRLQAGSR
+577 FVQLRQEAGSR

-615 GYIRPQITA
+615 GYTRPLLTT
-624 DRRLHIQQGRH
+624 DRRLMIEEGRH
-635 PVVEKSLPQGLFVA
+635 PVVEKSLPQGLFVP
-649 NSVQLGAPEGTDLMV
+649 NSVQLGSPHGPDLIV

-676 LRQIGLIQILAQIG
+676 LRQIGLIQILAQMG
-690 SFIPAEAAEL
+690 SFVPARRAEL
-700 GLCDRVFTRVGAVDD
+700 GLCDRVFTRIGAVDD

-730 ANILNHASE
+730 ANILNHAGE

-766 HLATQVRARTIF
+766 YLATQVRARTVF
-778 ATHYHEM
+778 ATHYHEL

-805 EDHII
+805 PDRII

-824 GIEVGRMAGLPKPVI
+824 GIEVGRMAGLPQPVI
-839 ERAKQVLELVE
+839 QRAEQVLALVE

-863 RSPVPQKNPKK
+863 KSQPAQKNCKKEPAPNRSPDSAV
-874 KPAQDGIPSSTPP
+874 
-887 SGDQLSLTSVPLFP
+887 GDQLSLIPAPLSP
-901 DLS
+901 DWP

>member
-1 MSSSSSPAE
+1 MSSSAE
-10 TWDALQV
+10 HTWNALEV
-17 DTALLTPMMQH
+17 DPTLLTPMMQH

-55 AQLVSRELEL
+55 AQRVSRELEL
-65 VLTGREGGAL
+65 VLTGREAGAI
-75 GRIPMCGIPH
+75 GRVPMCGIPY
-85 HAFERYA
+85 HAFDRYA
-92 AQLVGKGYAI
+92 AQLVAKGYAL

-171 EFWVCQSEGTEKLEQ
+171 EFWVCQSEGQEQLEQ

-197 LPAEDGLGLT
+197 LPTEEGLGLG
-207 LIRPGDPQT
+207 LIRPGDPQK
-216 PLGLPSQYAYT
+216 PLGLPNQYAYT
-227 LRPAEPFELAVARDN
+227 LRPAEPFELAVAREN
-242 LLQTYRLRSL
+242 LMQTYGLRSL

-258 GLPLAVRAAG
+258 GLPLAIRAAG
-268 GLLQYLEETHSLQ
+268 GLLHYLEETQ
-281 RCGALK
+281 K
-287 NLVQPSPQGIHP
+287 NLVQPSPQGGHP
-299 LLHPPRTYQLTD
+299 LLRPPRTYQLTD
-311 YLMLDAQTRRNLE
+311 YLILDPQTRRNLE
-324 LTQTIREGAFVGSLL
+324 LTQTIREGSFVGSLL
-339 WVLDHSRTA
+339 WVLDRSRTA

-355 RWLLQPLLDPAQIQ
+355 RWLMQPLRDLEQIRL
-369 IRQDTI
+369 RQDTI
-375 QELLDNPSLRAR
+375 QELLENPSLRAR

-418 GSSLS
+418 GSSLG
-423 KLPDLADLVAEA
+423 KLPQLAELVAEA
-435 QTPLLQSLQQV
+435 KTPLLQSLQQV
-446 DPALSDLGRFIERTL
+446 DPALVDLGRRIEHTL

-472 GLIRTGVDPELDT
+472 GLIRPGVDPELDR
-485 LRQQVEQDRQWVAQ
+485 LRQQVEQDRQWIAQ

-530 KANQAPDGYIRKQTL
+530 KAHQVPKEYIRKQTL

-551 ITPDLK
+551 ITPELK

-572 REYEL
+572 QEYEL
-577 FVQLRLQAGSR
+577 FVQLRQQAGSQT
-588 AEAIRQVAQTLAA
+588 EAIRQVAQTLAA

-615 GYIRPQITA
+615 GYTRPVITE
-624 DRRLHIQQGRH
+624 DRRLIIEEGRH
-635 PVVEKSLPQGLFVA
+635 PVVEKSLPQGLFVP
-649 NSVQLGAPEGTDLMV
+649 NSVQLGSPHGPDLIV

-676 LRQIGLIQILAQIG
+676 LRQIGLIQILAQMG
-690 SFIPAEAAEL
+690 SFVPARRAEL
-700 GLCDRVFTRVGAVDD
+700 GLCDRVFTRIGAVDD

-730 ANILNHASE
+730 ANILNHAGE

-766 HLATQVRARTIF
+766 YLATQVRARTVF
-778 ATHYHEM
+778 ATHYHEL

-805 EDHII
+805 EDRII

-824 GIEVGRMAGLPKPVI
+824 GIEVGRMAGLPQPVI
-839 ERAKQVLELVE
+839 QRAEQVLALVE

-863 RSPVPQKNPKK
+863 KSQPAQKNCKKEPAPNRSPDSAV
-874 KPAQDGIPSSTPP
+874 
-887 SGDQLSLTSVPLFP
+887 GDQLSLIPAPLFP
-901 DLS
+901 D

>member
-1 MSSSSSPAE
+1 MSSSAE
-10 TWDALQV
+10 PTWDALEV
-17 DTALLTPMMQH
+17 DPALLTPMMQH

-55 AQLVSRELEL
+55 AQVVSRELEL
-65 VLTGREGGAL
+65 VLTGREAGAI
-75 GRIPMCGIPH
+75 GRVPMCGIPY
-85 HAFERYA
+85 HAFDRYA
-92 AQLVGKGYAI
+92 AQLVAKGYAL

-171 EFWVCQSEGTEKLEQ
+171 EFWVCQSEGQEQLEQ

-197 LPAEDGLGLT
+197 LPTEEGLGLG
-207 LIRPGDPQT
+207 LIRPGDPQK
-216 PLGLPSQYAYT
+216 PLGLPNQYAYT
-227 LRPAEPFELAVARDN
+227 LRPAEPFELAVAREN
-242 LLQTYRLRSL
+242 LMQTYGLRSL

-258 GLPLAVRAAG
+258 GLPLAIRAAG
-268 GLLQYLEETHSLQ
+268 GLLHYLEETQ
-281 RCGALK
+281 K
-287 NLVQPSPQGIHP
+287 NLVQPSPQGGHP
-299 LLHPPRTYQLTD
+299 LLRPPRTYQLTD
-311 YLMLDAQTRRNLE
+311 YLILDPQTRRNLE

-355 RWLLQPLLDPAQIQ
+355 RWLMQPLRDLEQIRL
-369 IRQDTI
+369 RQDTI
-375 QELLDNPSLRAR
+375 QELLENPSLRAR

-404 VGSGTANPRELVAL
+404 VGSGTANPREMVAL
-418 GSSLS
+418 GSSLG
-423 KLPDLADLVAEA
+423 KLPQLAELVGEA
-435 QTPLLQSLQQV
+435 KTPLLQSLQQV
-446 DPALSDLGRFIERTL
+446 DPALVELGQRIEHTL

-466 PILTEG
+466 PVLTEG
-472 GLIRTGVDPELDT
+472 GLIRAGVDPELDR

-530 KANQAPDGYIRKQTL
+530 KAHQVPKEYIRKQTL

-551 ITPDLK
+551 ITPELK

-577 FVQLRLQAGSR
+577 FVQLRQEAGSR

-615 GYIRPQITA
+615 GYTRPLLTT
-624 DRRLHIQQGRH
+624 DRRLMIEEGRH
-635 PVVEKSLPQGLFVA
+635 PVVEKSLPQGLFVP
-649 NSVQLGAPEGTDLMV
+649 NSVQLGSPHGPDLIV

-676 LRQIGLIQILAQIG
+676 LRQIGLIQILAQMG
-690 SFIPAEAAEL
+690 SFVPARRAEL
-700 GLCDRVFTRVGAVDD
+700 GLCDRVFTRIGAVDD

-730 ANILNHASE
+730 ANILNHAGE

-766 HLATQVRARTIF
+766 YLATQVRARTVF
-778 ATHYHEM
+778 ATHYHEL

-805 EDHII
+805 QDRII

-824 GIEVGRMAGLPKPVI
+824 GIEVGRMAGLPQPVI
-839 ERAKQVLELVE
+839 QRAEQVLALVE

-863 RSPVPQKNPKK
+863 KSRLAQKNSKK
-874 KPAQDGIPSSTPP
+874 EPAPNGIPDPAV
-887 SGDQLSLTSVPLFP
+887 GDQLSLIPAPLSP
-901 DLS
+901 DWP

>member
-1 MSSSSSPAE
+1 MSSSAE
-10 TWDALQV
+10 PTWDALEV
-17 DTALLTPMMQH
+17 DPALLTPMMQH

-55 AQLVSRELEL
+55 AQVVSRELEL
-65 VLTGREGGAL
+65 VLTGREAGAI
-75 GRIPMCGIPH
+75 GRVPMCGIPY
-85 HAFERYA
+85 HAFDRYA
-92 AQLVGKGYAI
+92 AQLVAKGYAL
-102 AVCDQMEPADQA
+102 AVCDQMEPAEQA

-134 ELLQARQNNYLAAV
+134 ELLQARQNNYLAAIV
-148 VRLKGSKQA
+148 QLKGSRQA

-165 ADISTG
+165 ADVSTG
-171 EFWVCQSEGTEKLEQ
+171 EFWVCQSEGQEPLEQ
-186 ELARLQPAEVL
+186 ELARLQPAEIL
-197 LPAEDGLGLT
+197 LPTEEGLGLG
-207 LIRPGDPQT
+207 LLRPGDPQG
-216 PLGLPSQYAYT
+216 PLGLPGQYAYT
-227 LRPAEPFELAVARDN
+227 LRPAEPFELAVAREN
-242 LLQTYRLRSL
+242 LMQTYGLRSL

-258 GLPLAVRAAG
+258 GLPLAIRAAG
-268 GLLQYLEETHSLQ
+268 GLLHYLEETQ
-281 RCGALK
+281 K
-287 NLVQPSPQGIHP
+287 NLVQPSPQGGHP
-299 LLHPPRTYQLTD
+299 LLRPPRTYQLTD
-311 YLMLDAQTRRNLE
+311 YLILDPQTRRNLE
-324 LTQTIREGAFVGSLL
+324 LTQTIREGSFVGSLL

-355 RWLLQPLLDPAQIQ
+355 RWLMQPLRDSEQIRL
-369 IRQDTI
+369 RQDTI
-375 QELLDNPSLRAR
+375 QELLENPSLRAR

-418 GSSLS
+418 GSSLG
-423 KLPDLADLVAEA
+423 KLPQLAELVGEA
-435 QTPLLQSLQQV
+435 KTPLLQSLQQV
-446 DPALSDLGRFIERTL
+446 DPALVELGQRIEHTL

-466 PILTEG
+466 PVLTEG
-472 GLIRTGVDPELDT
+472 GLIRAGVDPELDR

-530 KANQAPDGYIRKQTL
+530 KAHQVPKEYIRKQTL

-551 ITPDLK
+551 ITPELK

-577 FVQLRLQAGSR
+577 FVQLRQEAGSR

-615 GYIRPQITA
+615 GYTRPVITE
-624 DRRLHIQQGRH
+624 DRRLIIEEGRH
-635 PVVEKSLPQGLFVA
+635 PVVEKSLPQGLFVP
-649 NSVQLGAPEGTDLMV
+649 NSVQLGSPHGPDLIV

-676 LRQIGLIQILAQIG
+676 LRQIGLIQILAQMG
-690 SFIPAEAAEL
+690 SFVPARRAEL
-700 GLCDRVFTRVGAVDD
+700 GRCDRVFTRIGAVDD

-730 ANILNHASE
+730 ANILNHAGE

-766 HLATQVRARTIF
+766 YLATQVRARTVF
-778 ATHYHEM
+778 ATHYHEL

-805 EDHII
+805 PDRIV

-824 GIEVGRMAGLPKPVI
+824 GIEVGRMAGLPQPVI
-839 ERAKQVLELVE
+839 QRAEQVLALVE

-863 RSPVPQKNPKK
+863 KSRLAQKNSKK
-874 KPAQDGIPSSTPP
+874 EPAPNGIPDPAV
-887 SGDQLSLTSVPLFP
+887 GDQLSLIPAPLSP
-901 DLS
+901 DWP

>member
-1 MSSSSSPAE
+1 MSSSAE
-10 TWDALQV
+10 PTWDALEV
-17 DTALLTPMMQH
+17 DPALLTPMMQH

-55 AQLVSRELEL
+55 AQVVSRELEL
-65 VLTGREGGAL
+65 VLTGREAGAI
-75 GRIPMCGIPH
+75 GRVPMCGIPY
-85 HAFERYA
+85 HAFDRYA
-92 AQLVGKGYAI
+92 AQLVAKGYAL
-102 AVCDQMEPADQA
+102 AVCDQMEPAEQA

-171 EFWVCQSEGTEKLEQ
+171 EFWVCQSEGQEQLEQ

-197 LPAEDGLGLT
+197 LPTEEGLGLG
-207 LIRPGDPQT
+207 LIRPGDPQK
-216 PLGLPSQYAYT
+216 PLGLPNQYAYT
-227 LRPAEPFELAVARDN
+227 LRPAEPFELAVAREN
-242 LLQTYRLRSL
+242 LMQTYGLRSL

-258 GLPLAVRAAG
+258 GLPLAIRAAG
-268 GLLQYLEETHSLQ
+268 GLLHYLEETQ
-281 RCGALK
+281 K
-287 NLVQPSPQGIHP
+287 NLVQPSPQGGHP
-299 LLHPPRTYQLTD
+299 LLRPPRTYQLTD
-311 YLMLDAQTRRNLE
+311 YLILDPQTRRNLE

-355 RWLLQPLLDPAQIQ
+355 RWLMQPLRDLEQIRL
-369 IRQDTI
+369 RQDTI
-375 QELLDNPSLRAR
+375 QELLENPSLRAR

-404 VGSGTANPRELVAL
+404 VGSGTANPREMVAL
-418 GSSLS
+418 GSSLG
-423 KLPDLADLVAEA
+423 KLPQLAELVGEA
-435 QTPLLQSLQQV
+435 KTPLLQSLQQV
-446 DPALSDLGRFIERTL
+446 DPALVELGQRIEHTL

-466 PILTEG
+466 PVLTEG
-472 GLIRTGVDPELDT
+472 GLIRAGVDPELDR

-530 KANQAPDGYIRKQTL
+530 KAHQVPKEYIRKQTL

-551 ITPDLK
+551 ITPELK

-572 REYEL
+572 QEYEL
-577 FVQLRLQAGSR
+577 FVQLRQQAGSET
-588 AEAIRQVAQTLAA
+588 EAIRQVAQTLAA

-615 GYIRPQITA
+615 GYTRPLLTT
-624 DRRLHIQQGRH
+624 DRRLMIEEGRH
-635 PVVEKSLPQGLFVA
+635 PVVEKSLPQGLFVP
-649 NSVQLGAPEGTDLMV
+649 NSVQLGSPHGPDLIV

-676 LRQIGLIQILAQIG
+676 LRQIGLIQILAQMG
-690 SFIPAEAAEL
+690 SFVPARRAEL
-700 GLCDRVFTRVGAVDD
+700 GLCDRVFTRIGAVDD

-730 ANILNHASE
+730 ANILNHAGE

-766 HLATQVRARTIF
+766 YLATQVRARTVF
-778 ATHYHEM
+778 ATHYHEL

-805 EDHII
+805 QDRII

-824 GIEVGRMAGLPKPVI
+824 GIEVGRMAGLPQPVI
-839 ERAKQVLELVE
+839 QRAKQVLALVE

-863 RSPVPQKNPKK
+863 KSQPAQKNCKKEPAPNRSPDSAV
-874 KPAQDGIPSSTPP
+874 
-887 SGDQLSLTSVPLFP
+887 GDQLSLIPAPLSP
-901 DLS
+901 DWP

>member
-1 MSSSSSPAE
+1 MSSSAE
-10 TWDALQV
+10 PTWDALEV
-17 DTALLTPMMQH
+17 DPALLTPMMQH

-55 AQLVSRELEL
+55 AQRVSRELEL
-65 VLTGREGGAL
+65 VLTGREAGAI
-75 GRIPMCGIPH
+75 GRVPMCGIPY
-85 HAFERYA
+85 HAFDRYA
-92 AQLVGKGYAI
+92 AQLVAKGYAL
-102 AVCDQMEPADQA
+102 AVCDQMEPAEQA

-134 ELLQARQNNYLAAV
+134 ELLQARQNNYLAAIV
-148 VRLKGSKQA
+148 QLKGSRQA

-165 ADISTG
+165 ADVSTG
-171 EFWVCQSEGTEKLEQ
+171 EFWVCQSEGQEPLEQ
-186 ELARLQPAEVL
+186 ELARLQPAEIL
-197 LPAEDGLGLT
+197 LPTEEGLGLG
-207 LIRPGDPQT
+207 LLRPGDPQG
-216 PLGLPSQYAYT
+216 PLGLPGQYAYT
-227 LRPAEPFELAVARDN
+227 LRPAEPFELAVAREN
-242 LLQTYRLRSL
+242 LMQTYGLRSL

-258 GLPLAVRAAG
+258 GLPLAIRAAG
-268 GLLQYLEETHSLQ
+268 GLLHYLEETQ
-281 RCGALK
+281 K
-287 NLVQPSPQGIHP
+287 NLVQPSPQGGHP
-299 LLHPPRTYQLTD
+299 LLRPPRTYQLTD
-311 YLMLDAQTRRNLE
+311 YLILDPQTRRNLE
-324 LTQTIREGAFVGSLL
+324 LTQTIREGSFVGSLL

-355 RWLLQPLLDPAQIQ
+355 RWLMQPLRDSEQIRL
-369 IRQDTI
+369 RQDTI
-375 QELLDNPSLRAR
+375 QELLENPSLRAR

-404 VGSGTANPRELVAL
+404 VASGTANPRELVAL
-418 GSSLS
+418 GSSLG
-423 KLPDLADLVAEA
+423 KLPQLAELVAEA
-435 QTPLLQSLQQV
+435 KTPLLQSLQQV
-446 DPALSDLGRFIERTL
+446 DPALVDLGRRIEHTL

-472 GLIRTGVDPELDT
+472 GLIRPGVDPELDR

-530 KANQAPDGYIRKQTL
+530 KAHQVPKEYIRKQTL

-551 ITPDLK
+551 ITPELK

-572 REYEL
+572 QEYEL
-577 FVQLRLQAGSR
+577 FVQLRQQAGSQT
-588 AEAIRQVAQTLAA
+588 EAIRQVAQTLAA

-615 GYIRPQITA
+615 GYTRPVITE
-624 DRRLHIQQGRH
+624 DRRLIIEEGRH
-635 PVVEKSLPQGLFVA
+635 PVVEKSLPQGLFVP
-649 NSVQLGAPEGTDLMV
+649 NSVQLGSPHGPDLIV

-676 LRQIGLIQILAQIG
+676 LRQIGLIQILAQMG
-690 SFIPAEAAEL
+690 SFVPARRAEL
-700 GLCDRVFTRVGAVDD
+700 GRCDRVFTRIGAVDD

-730 ANILNHASE
+730 ANILNHAGE

-766 HLATQVRARTIF
+766 YLATQVRARTVF
-778 ATHYHEM
+778 ATHYHEL

-805 EDHII
+805 QDRII

-824 GIEVGRMAGLPKPVI
+824 GIEVGRMAGLPQPVI
-839 ERAKQVLELVE
+839 QRAEQVLALVE

-863 RSPVPQKNPKK
+863 KSRLAQKNSKK
-874 KPAQDGIPSSTPP
+874 EPAPNGIPDPAV
-887 SGDQLSLTSVPLFP
+887 GDQLSLIPAPLFP
-901 DLS
+901 D

>member
-1 MSSSSSPAE
+1 MTSPAE
-10 TWDALQV
+10 HTWNALEV
-17 DTALLTPMMQH
+17 DPTLLTPMMQH

-55 AQLVSRELEL
+55 AQVVSRELEL
-65 VLTGREGGAL
+65 VLTGREAGAI
-75 GRIPMCGIPH
+75 GRVPMCGIPY
-85 HAFERYA
+85 HAFDRYA
-92 AQLVGKGYAI
+92 AQLVAKGYAL

-165 ADISTG
+165 ADISTS
-171 EFWVCQSEGTEKLEQ
+171 EFWVCQSEGQEQLEQ

-197 LPAEDGLGLT
+197 LPTEEGLGLG
-207 LIRPGDPQT
+207 LLRPGDPQG
-216 PLGLPSQYAYT
+216 PLGLPGQYAYT
-227 LRPAEPFELAVARDN
+227 LRPAEPFELAVAREN
-242 LLQTYRLRSL
+242 LMQTYGLRSL

-258 GLPLAVRAAG
+258 GLPLAIRAAG
-268 GLLQYLEETHSLQ
+268 GLLHYLEETQ
-281 RCGALK
+281 K
-287 NLVQPSPQGIHP
+287 NLVQPSPQGGHP
-299 LLHPPRTYQLTD
+299 LLRPPRTYQLTD
-311 YLMLDAQTRRNLE
+311 YLILDPQTRRNLE
-324 LTQTIREGAFVGSLL
+324 LTQTIREGSFVGSLL

-355 RWLLQPLLDPAQIQ
+355 RWLMQPLRDSEQIRL
-369 IRQDTI
+369 RQDTI
-375 QELLDNPSLRAR
+375 QELLENPSLRAR

-404 VGSGTANPRELVAL
+404 VGSGTANPREMVAL
-418 GSSLS
+418 GSSLG
-423 KLPDLADLVAEA
+423 KLPQLAELVAEA
-435 QTPLLQSLQQV
+435 KTPLLQSLQQV
-446 DPALSDLGRFIERTL
+446 DPALVDLGRRIEHTL

-472 GLIRTGVDPELDT
+472 GLIRPGVDPELDR
-485 LRQQVEQDRQWVAQ
+485 LRQQVEQDRQWIAQ

-530 KANQAPDGYIRKQTL
+530 KAHQVPKEYIRKQTL

-551 ITPDLK
+551 ITPELK

-572 REYEL
+572 QEYEL
-577 FVQLRLQAGSR
+577 FVQLRQQAGSQT
-588 AEAIRQVAQTLAA
+588 EAIRQVAQTLAA

-615 GYIRPQITA
+615 GYTRPLLTT
-624 DRRLHIQQGRH
+624 DRRLMLEEGRH
-635 PVVEKSLPQGLFVA
+635 PVVEKSLPQGLFVP
-649 NSVQLGAPEGTDLMV
+649 NSVQLGSPHGPDLIV

-676 LRQIGLIQILAQIG
+676 LRQIGLIQILAQMG
-690 SFIPAEAAEL
+690 SFVPARRAEL
-700 GLCDRVFTRVGAVDD
+700 GLCDRVFTRIGAVDD

-730 ANILNHASE
+730 ANILNHAGE

-766 HLATQVRARTIF
+766 YLATQVRARTVF
-778 ATHYHEM
+778 ATHYHEL

-805 EDHII
+805 QDRII

-824 GIEVGRMAGLPKPVI
+824 GIEVGRMAGLPQPVI
-839 ERAKQVLELVE
+839 ERAKQVLALVE

-863 RSPVPQKNPKK
+863 KSQPAQKNCKKEPAPNRSPDSAV
-874 KPAQDGIPSSTPP
+874 
-887 SGDQLSLTSVPLFP
+887 GDQLSLIPAPLSP
-901 DLS
+901 DWP

>member
-1 MSSSSSPAE
+1 MTSPAE
-10 TWDALQV
+10 HTWNALEV
-17 DTALLTPMMQH
+17 DPTLLTPMMQH

-55 AQLVSRELEL
+55 AQVVSRELEL
-65 VLTGREGGAL
+65 VLTGREAGAI
-75 GRIPMCGIPH
+75 GRVPMCGIPY
-85 HAFERYA
+85 HAFDRYA
-92 AQLVGKGYAI
+92 AQLVAKGYAL
-102 AVCDQMEPADQA
+102 AVCDQMEPAEQA

-171 EFWVCQSEGTEKLEQ
+171 EFWVCQSEGQEQLEQ

-197 LPAEDGLGLT
+197 LPTEEGLGLG
-207 LIRPGDPQT
+207 LIRPGDPQK
-216 PLGLPSQYAYT
+216 PLGLPNQYAYT
-227 LRPAEPFELAVARDN
+227 LRPAEPFELAVAREN
-242 LLQTYRLRSL
+242 LMQTYGLRSL

-258 GLPLAVRAAG
+258 GLPLAIRAAG
-268 GLLQYLEETHSLQ
+268 GLLHYLEETQ
-281 RCGALK
+281 K
-287 NLVQPSPQGIHP
+287 NLVQPSPQGGHP
-299 LLHPPRTYQLTD
+299 LLRPPRTYQLTD
-311 YLMLDAQTRRNLE
+311 YLILDPQTRRNLE

-355 RWLLQPLLDPAQIQ
+355 RWLMQPLRDSEQIRL
-369 IRQDTI
+369 RQDTI
-375 QELLDNPSLRAR
+375 QELLENPSLRAR

-404 VGSGTANPRELVAL
+404 VGSGTANPREMVAL
-418 GSSLS
+418 GSSLG
-423 KLPDLADLVAEA
+423 KLPQLAELVGEA
-435 QTPLLQSLQQV
+435 KTPLLQSLQQV
-446 DPALSDLGRFIERTL
+446 DPALVDLGRRIEHTL

-472 GLIRTGVDPELDT
+472 GLIRPGVDPELDR

-530 KANQAPDGYIRKQTL
+530 KAHQVPKEYIRKQTL

-551 ITPDLK
+551 ITPELK

-577 FVQLRLQAGSR
+577 FVQLRQEAGSR

-615 GYIRPQITA
+615 GYTRPLLTT
-624 DRRLHIQQGRH
+624 DRRLMIEEGRH
-635 PVVEKSLPQGLFVA
+635 PVVEKSLPQGLFVP
-649 NSVQLGAPEGTDLMV
+649 NSVQLGSPHGPDLIV

-676 LRQIGLIQILAQIG
+676 LRQIGLIQILAQMG
-690 SFIPAEAAEL
+690 SFVPARRAEL
-700 GLCDRVFTRVGAVDD
+700 GLCDRVFTRIGAVDD

-730 ANILNHASE
+730 ANILNHAGE

-766 HLATQVRARTIF
+766 YLATQVRARTVF
-778 ATHYHEM
+778 ATHYHEL

-805 EDHII
+805 QDRII

-824 GIEVGRMAGLPKPVI
+824 GIEVGRMAGLPQPVI
-839 ERAKQVLELVE
+839 ERAEQVLALVE

-863 RSPVPQKNPKK
+863 KSQPAQKNCKKEPAPNRSPDSAV
-874 KPAQDGIPSSTPP
+874 
-887 SGDQLSLTSVPLFP
+887 GDQLSLIPAPLSP
-901 DLS
+901 DWP

>member
-1 MSSSSSPAE
+1 MTSPAE
-10 TWDALQV
+10 HTWNALEV
-17 DTALLTPMMQH
+17 DPTLLTPMMQH

-55 AQLVSRELEL
+55 AQVVSRELEL
-65 VLTGREGGAL
+65 VLTGREAGAI
-75 GRIPMCGIPH
+75 GRVPMCGIPY
-85 HAFERYA
+85 HAFDRYA
-92 AQLVGKGYAI
+92 AQLVAKGYAL
-102 AVCDQMEPADQA
+102 AVCDQMEPAEQA

-134 ELLQARQNNYLAAV
+134 ELLQARQNNYLAAIV
-148 VRLKGSKQA
+148 QLKGSRQA

-165 ADISTG
+165 ADVSTG
-171 EFWVCQSEGTEKLEQ
+171 EFWVCQSEGQEPLEQ
-186 ELARLQPAEVL
+186 ELARLQPAEIL
-197 LPAEDGLGLT
+197 LPTEEGLGLG
-207 LIRPGDPQT
+207 LLRPGDPQG
-216 PLGLPSQYAYT
+216 PLGLPGQYAYT
-227 LRPAEPFELAVARDN
+227 LRPAEPFELAVAREN
-242 LLQTYRLRSL
+242 LMQTYGLRSL

-258 GLPLAVRAAG
+258 GLPLAIRAAG
-268 GLLQYLEETHSLQ
+268 GLLHYLEETQ
-281 RCGALK
+281 K
-287 NLVQPSPQGIHP
+287 NLVQPSPQGGHP
-299 LLHPPRTYQLTD
+299 LLRPPRTYQLTD
-311 YLMLDAQTRRNLE
+311 YLILDPQTRRNLE
-324 LTQTIREGAFVGSLL
+324 LTQTIREGSFVGSLL
-339 WVLDHSRTA
+339 WVLDRSRTA

-355 RWLLQPLLDPAQIQ
+355 RWLMQPLRDSEQIRL
-369 IRQDTI
+369 RQDTI
-375 QELLDNPSLRAR
+375 QELLENPSLRAR

-404 VGSGTANPRELVAL
+404 VGSGTANPREMVAL
-418 GSSLS
+418 GSSLG
-423 KLPDLADLVAEA
+423 KLPQLAELVAEA
-435 QTPLLQSLQQV
+435 KTPLLQSLQQV
-446 DPALSDLGRFIERTL
+446 DPALVDLGRRIEHTL

-472 GLIRTGVDPELDT
+472 GLIRPGVDPELDR
-485 LRQQVEQDRQWVAQ
+485 LRQQVEQDRQWIAQ

-530 KANQAPDGYIRKQTL
+530 KAHQVPKEYIRKQTL

-551 ITPDLK
+551 ITPELK

-572 REYEL
+572 QEYEL
-577 FVQLRLQAGSR
+577 FVQLRQQAGSQT
-588 AEAIRQVAQTLAA
+588 EAIRQVAQTLAA

-615 GYIRPQITA
+615 GYTRPLLTT
-624 DRRLHIQQGRH
+624 DRRLMIEEGRH
-635 PVVEKSLPQGLFVA
+635 PVVEKSLPQGLFVP
-649 NSVQLGAPEGTDLMV
+649 NSVQLGSPHGPDLIV

-676 LRQIGLIQILAQIG
+676 LRQIGLIQILAQMG
-690 SFIPAEAAEL
+690 SFVPARRAEL
-700 GLCDRVFTRVGAVDD
+700 GLCDRVFTRIGAVDD

-730 ANILNHASE
+730 ANILNHAGE

-766 HLATQVRARTIF
+766 YLATQVRARTVF
-778 ATHYHEM
+778 ATHYHEL

-805 EDHII
+805 PDRIV

-824 GIEVGRMAGLPKPVI
+824 GIEVGRMAGLPQPVI
-839 ERAKQVLELVE
+839 QRAEQVLALVE

-863 RSPVPQKNPKK
+863 KSQPAQKNCKKEPAPNRSPDSAV
-874 KPAQDGIPSSTPP
+874 
-887 SGDQLSLTSVPLFP
+887 GDQLSLIPAPLFP
-901 DLS
+901 D

>member
-1 MSSSSSPAE
+1 
-10 TWDALQV
+10 
-17 DTALLTPMMQH
+17 MMQH

-55 AQLVSRELEL
+55 AQVVSRELEL
-65 VLTGREGGAL
+65 VLTGREAGAI
-75 GRIPMCGIPH
+75 GRVPMCGIPY
-85 HAFERYA
+85 HAFDRYA
-92 AQLVGKGYAI
+92 AQLVAKGYAL
-102 AVCDQMEPADQA
+102 AVCDQMEPAEQA

-134 ELLQARQNNYLAAV
+134 ELLQARQNNYLAAIV
-148 VRLKGSKQA
+148 QLKGSRQA

-165 ADISTG
+165 ADVSTG
-171 EFWVCQSEGTEKLEQ
+171 EFWVCQSEGQEPLEQ
-186 ELARLQPAEVL
+186 ELARLQPAEIL
-197 LPAEDGLGLT
+197 LPTEEGLGLG
-207 LIRPGDPQT
+207 LLRPGDPQG
-216 PLGLPSQYAYT
+216 PLGLPGQYAYT
-227 LRPAEPFELAVARDN
+227 LRPAEPFELAVAREN
-242 LLQTYRLRSL
+242 LMQTYGLRSL

-258 GLPLAVRAAG
+258 GLPLAIRAAG
-268 GLLQYLEETHSLQ
+268 GLLHYLEETQ
-281 RCGALK
+281 K
-287 NLVQPSPQGIHP
+287 NLVQPSPQGGHP
-299 LLHPPRTYQLTD
+299 LLRPPRTYQLTD
-311 YLMLDAQTRRNLE
+311 YLILDPQTRRNLE
-324 LTQTIREGAFVGSLL
+324 LTQTIREGSFVGSLL

-355 RWLLQPLLDPAQIQ
+355 RWLMQPLRDSEQIRL
-369 IRQDTI
+369 RQDTI
-375 QELLDNPSLRAR
+375 QELLENPSLRAR

-418 GSSLS
+418 GSSLG
-423 KLPDLADLVAEA
+423 KLPQLAELVGEA
-435 QTPLLQSLQQV
+435 KTPLLQSLQQV
-446 DPALSDLGRFIERTL
+446 DPALVELGQRIEHTL

-466 PILTEG
+466 PVLTEG
-472 GLIRTGVDPELDT
+472 GLIRAGVDPELDR

-530 KANQAPDGYIRKQTL
+530 KAHQVPKEYIRKQTL

-551 ITPDLK
+551 ITPELK

-577 FVQLRLQAGSR
+577 FVQLRQEAGSR

-615 GYIRPQITA
+615 GYTRPVITE
-624 DRRLHIQQGRH
+624 DRRLIIEEGRH
-635 PVVEKSLPQGLFVA
+635 PVVEKSLLQGLFVP
-649 NSVQLGAPEGTDLMV
+649 NSVQLGSPHGPDLIV

-676 LRQIGLIQILAQIG
+676 LRQIGLIQILAQMG
-690 SFIPAEAAEL
+690 SFVPARRAEL
-700 GLCDRVFTRVGAVDD
+700 GRCDRVFTRIGAVDD

-730 ANILNHASE
+730 ANILNHAGE

-766 HLATQVRARTIF
+766 YLATQVRARTVF
-778 ATHYHEM
+778 ATHYHEL

-805 EDHII
+805 PDRIV

-824 GIEVGRMAGLPKPVI
+824 GIEVGRMAGLPQPVI
-839 ERAKQVLELVE
+839 QRAEQVLALVE

-863 RSPVPQKNPKK
+863 KSRLAQKNSKKEPAPNRSPDSAV
-874 KPAQDGIPSSTPP
+874 
-887 SGDQLSLTSVPLFP
+887 GDQLSLIPAPLSP
-901 DLS
+901 DWP

>member
-1 MSSSSSPAE
+1 MTSPAE
-10 TWDALQV
+10 HTWNALEV
-17 DTALLTPMMQH
+17 DPTLLTPMMQH

-55 AQLVSRELEL
+55 AQVVSRELEL
-65 VLTGREGGAL
+65 VLTGREAGAI
-75 GRIPMCGIPH
+75 GRVPMCGIPY
-85 HAFERYA
+85 HAFDRYA
-92 AQLVGKGYAI
+92 AQLVAKGYAL
-102 AVCDQMEPADQA
+102 AVCDQMEPAEQA

-165 ADISTG
+165 ADVSTG
-171 EFWVCQSEGTEKLEQ
+171 EFWVCQSEGQEPLEQ
-186 ELARLQPAEVL
+186 ELARLQPAEIL
-197 LPAEDGLGLT
+197 LPTEEGLGLG
-207 LIRPGDPQT
+207 LLRPGDPQG
-216 PLGLPSQYAYT
+216 PLGLPGQYAYT
-227 LRPAEPFELAVARDN
+227 LRPAEPFELAVAREN
-242 LLQTYRLRSL
+242 LMQTYGLRSL

-258 GLPLAVRAAG
+258 GLPLAIRAAG
-268 GLLQYLEETHSLQ
+268 GLLHYLEETQ
-281 RCGALK
+281 K
-287 NLVQPSPQGIHP
+287 NLVQPSPQGGHP
-299 LLHPPRTYQLTD
+299 LLRPPRTYQLTD
-311 YLMLDAQTRRNLE
+311 YLILDAQTRRNLE

-355 RWLLQPLLDPAQIQ
+355 RWLMQPLRDSEQIRL
-369 IRQDTI
+369 RQDTI
-375 QELLDNPSLRAR
+375 QELLENPSLRAR

-404 VGSGTANPRELVAL
+404 VGSGTANPREMVAL
-418 GSSLS
+418 GSSLG
-423 KLPDLADLVAEA
+423 KLPQLAELVAEA
-435 QTPLLQSLQQV
+435 KTPLLQSLQQV
-446 DPALSDLGRFIERTL
+446 DPALVDLGRRIEHTL

-472 GLIRTGVDPELDT
+472 GLIRPGVDPELDR
-485 LRQQVEQDRQWVAQ
+485 LRQQVEQDRQWIAQ

-530 KANQAPDGYIRKQTL
+530 KAHQVPKEYIRKQTL

-551 ITPDLK
+551 ITPELK

-572 REYEL
+572 QEYEL
-577 FVQLRLQAGSR
+577 FVQLRQQAGSQT
-588 AEAIRQVAQTLAA
+588 EAIRQVAQTLAA

-615 GYIRPQITA
+615 GYTRPLLTT
-624 DRRLHIQQGRH
+624 DRRLMIEEGRH
-635 PVVEKSLPQGLFVA
+635 PVVEKSLPQGLFVP
-649 NSVQLGAPEGTDLMV
+649 NSVQLGSPHGPDLIV

-676 LRQIGLIQILAQIG
+676 LRQIGLIQILAQMG
-690 SFIPAEAAEL
+690 SFVPARRAEL
-700 GLCDRVFTRVGAVDD
+700 GLCDRVFTRIGAVDD

-730 ANILNHASE
+730 ANILNHAGE

-766 HLATQVRARTIF
+766 YLATQVRARTVF
-778 ATHYHEM
+778 ATHYHEL

-805 EDHII
+805 PDRIV

-824 GIEVGRMAGLPKPVI
+824 GIEVGRMAGLPQPVI
-839 ERAKQVLELVE
+839 ERAKQVLALVE

-863 RSPVPQKNPKK
+863 KSQPAQKNCKKEPAPNRSPDSAV
-874 KPAQDGIPSSTPP
+874 
-887 SGDQLSLTSVPLFP
+887 GDQLSLIPAPLFP
-901 DLS
+901 D

>member
-1 MSSSSSPAE
+1 MTSSAAPE
-10 TWDALQV
+10 PTWDALQV
-17 DTALLTPMMQH
+17 DPALLTPMMQH

-65 VLTGREGGAL
+65 VLTGREAGAI
-75 GRIPMCGIPH
+75 GRVPMCGIPY
-85 HAFERYA
+85 HAFDRYA
-92 AQLVGKGYAI
+92 AQLVAKGYAL

-126 TPGTVLEE
+126 TPGTVIEE
-134 ELLQARQNNYLAAV
+134 ELLQARQNNYLAAI
-148 VRLKGSKQA
+148 VRLRGSKQTA
-157 PCRWGLAY
+157 WGLAY

-171 EFWVCQSEGTEKLEQ
+171 EFWVCQSEGQEQLEQ
-186 ELARLQPAEVL
+186 ELARLQPAEIL
-197 LPAEDGLGLT
+197 LPTEEGLGLG
-207 LIRPGDPQT
+207 LMRPGDPQA
-216 PLGLPSQYAYT
+216 PLGLPGQYAYT

-242 LLQTYRLRSL
+242 LLQTYSLRSL

-258 GLPLAVRAAG
+258 GLPLAIRAAG
-268 GLLQYLEETHSLQ
+268 GLLHYLEETQ
-281 RCGALK
+281 K
-287 NLVQPSPQGIHP
+287 NLVQPSPQGGHP
-299 LLHPPRTYQLTD
+299 LLRPPRTYQLTD
-311 YLMLDAQTRRNLE
+311 YLILDAQTRRNLE

-355 RWLLQPLLDPAQIQ
+355 RWLLQPLRDREQIRL
-369 IRQDTI
+369 RQDTI
-375 QELLDNPSLRAR
+375 QELLENPSLRTR

-404 VGSGTANPRELVAL
+404 VASGTANPRELVAL
-418 GSSLS
+418 GSSLG
-423 KLPDLADLVAEA
+423 KLPQLAELVAEA

-446 DPALSDLGRFIERTL
+446 DPALVDLGRRIEHTL

-472 GLIRTGVDPELDT
+472 GLIRPGVDPELDR
-485 LRQQVEQDRQWVAQ
+485 LRQQVEQDRQWIAQ
-499 LEKSER
+499 LEKTER
-505 DRTGIPTLKVGFNK
+505 ERTGIPTLKVGFNK

-530 KANQAPDGYIRKQTL
+530 KAQQVPKEYIRKQTL

-551 ITPDLK
+551 ITPELK

-577 FVQLRLQAGSR
+577 FVQLRQEAGSQ
-588 AEAIRQVAQTLAA
+588 AAAIRQVAQTLAA

-615 GYIRPQITA
+615 GYTRPVITA
-624 DRRLHIQQGRH
+624 DRRLIIEEGRH
-635 PVVEKSLPQGLFVA
+635 PVVEKSLPQGLFVP
-649 NSVQLGAPEGTDLMV
+649 NSVRLGSPHGPDLIV

-676 LRQIGLIQILAQIG
+676 LRQIGLIQILAQMG
-690 SFIPAEAAEL
+690 SFVPARRAEL
-700 GLCDRVFTRVGAVDD
+700 GLCDRVFTRIGAVDD

-730 ANILNHASE
+730 ANILNHAGE

-766 HLATQVRARTIF
+766 YLATQVRARTIF
-778 ATHYHEM
+778 ATHYHEL

-805 EDHII
+805 RDRII

-824 GIEVGRMAGLPKPVI
+824 GIEVGRMAGLPQPVI
-839 ERAKQVLELVE
+839 ERAQQVLALVE
-850 KHSRIGLGLRNQG
+850 QHSRIGLGLRNQG
-863 RSPVPQKNPKK
+863 KSRLSAKK
-874 KPAQDGIPSSTPP
+874 KQAEQDSETDGIVAPAQ
-887 SGDQLSLTSVPLFP
+887 GDQLSLLPAPPFP
-901 DLS
+901 KEL

>member
-1 MSSSSSPAE
+1 MTSPAE
-10 TWDALQV
+10 HTWNALEV
-17 DTALLTPMMQH
+17 DPTLLTPMMQH

-55 AQLVSRELEL
+55 AQVVSRELEL
-65 VLTGREGGAL
+65 VLTGREAGAI
-75 GRIPMCGIPH
+75 GRVPMCGIPY
-85 HAFERYA
+85 HAFDRYA
-92 AQLVGKGYAI
+92 AQLVAKGYAL
-102 AVCDQMEPADQA
+102 AVCDQMEPAEQA

-171 EFWVCQSEGTEKLEQ
+171 EFWVCQSEGQEQLEQ
-186 ELARLQPAEVL
+186 ELARLQPAEIL
-197 LPAEDGLGLT
+197 LPTEEGLGLG
-207 LIRPGDPQT
+207 LLRPGDPQG
-216 PLGLPSQYAYT
+216 PLGLPGQYAYT
-227 LRPAEPFELAVARDN
+227 LRPAEPFELAVAREN
-242 LLQTYRLRSL
+242 LMQTYGLRSL

-258 GLPLAVRAAG
+258 GLPLAIRAAG
-268 GLLQYLEETHSLQ
+268 GLLHYLEETQ
-281 RCGALK
+281 K
-287 NLVQPSPQGIHP
+287 NLVQPSPQGGHP
-299 LLHPPRTYQLTD
+299 LLRPPRTYQLTD
-311 YLMLDAQTRRNLE
+311 YLILDPQTRRNLE

-355 RWLLQPLLDPAQIQ
+355 RWLMQPLRDLEQIRL
-369 IRQDTI
+369 RQDTI
-375 QELLDNPSLRAR
+375 QELLENPSLRAR

-404 VGSGTANPRELVAL
+404 VGSGTANPREMVAL
-418 GSSLS
+418 GSSLG
-423 KLPDLADLVAEA
+423 KLPQLAELVGEA
-435 QTPLLQSLQQV
+435 KTPLLQSLQQV
-446 DPALSDLGRFIERTL
+446 DPALVELGQRIEHTL

-466 PILTEG
+466 PVLTEG
-472 GLIRTGVDPELDT
+472 GLIRAGVDPELDR

-530 KANQAPDGYIRKQTL
+530 KAHQVPKEYIRKQTL

-551 ITPDLK
+551 ITPELK

-577 FVQLRLQAGSR
+577 FVQLRQEAGSR

-615 GYIRPQITA
+615 GYTRPLLTT
-624 DRRLHIQQGRH
+624 DRRLMIEEGRH
-635 PVVEKSLPQGLFVA
+635 PVVEKSLPQGLFVP
-649 NSVQLGAPEGTDLMV
+649 NSVQLGSPHGPDLIV

-676 LRQIGLIQILAQIG
+676 LRQIGLIQILAQMG
-690 SFIPAEAAEL
+690 SFVPARRAEL
-700 GLCDRVFTRVGAVDD
+700 GLCDRVFTRIGAVDD

-730 ANILNHASE
+730 ANILNHAGE

-766 HLATQVRARTIF
+766 YLATQVRARTVF
-778 ATHYHEM
+778 ATHYHEL

-805 EDHII
+805 QDRII

-824 GIEVGRMAGLPKPVI
+824 GIEVGRMAGLPQPVI
-839 ERAKQVLELVE
+839 QRAEQVLALVE

-863 RSPVPQKNPKK
+863 KSQPAQKNCKKEPAPNRSPDSAV
-874 KPAQDGIPSSTPP
+874 
-887 SGDQLSLTSVPLFP
+887 GDQLSLIPAPLSP
-901 DLS
+901 DWP

>member
-1 MSSSSSPAE
+1 MSSSAE
-10 TWDALQV
+10 PTWDALEV
-17 DTALLTPMMQH
+17 DPALLTPMMQH

-55 AQLVSRELEL
+55 AQVVSRELEL
-65 VLTGREGGAL
+65 VLTGREAGAI
-75 GRIPMCGIPH
+75 GRVPMCGIPY
-85 HAFERYA
+85 HAFDRYA
-92 AQLVGKGYAI
+92 AQLVAKGYAL
-102 AVCDQMEPADQA
+102 AVCDQMEPAEQA

-134 ELLQARQNNYLAAV
+134 ELLQARQNNYLAAIV
-148 VRLKGSKQA
+148 QLKGSRQA

-165 ADISTG
+165 ADVSTG
-171 EFWVCQSEGTEKLEQ
+171 EFWVCQSEGQEPLEQ
-186 ELARLQPAEVL
+186 ELARLQPAEIL
-197 LPAEDGLGLT
+197 LPTEEGLGLG
-207 LIRPGDPQT
+207 LLRPGDPQG
-216 PLGLPSQYAYT
+216 PLGLPGQYAYT
-227 LRPAEPFELAVARDN
+227 LRPAEPFELAVAREN
-242 LLQTYRLRSL
+242 LMQTYGLRSL

-258 GLPLAVRAAG
+258 GLPLAIRAAG
-268 GLLQYLEETHSLQ
+268 GLLHYLEETQ
-281 RCGALK
+281 K
-287 NLVQPSPQGIHP
+287 NLVQPSPQGGHP
-299 LLHPPRTYQLTD
+299 LLRPPRTYQLTD
-311 YLMLDAQTRRNLE
+311 YLILDPQTRRNLE

-355 RWLLQPLLDPAQIQ
+355 RWLMQPLRDSEQIRL
-369 IRQDTI
+369 RQDTI
-375 QELLDNPSLRAR
+375 QELLENPSLRAR

-404 VGSGTANPRELVAL
+404 VGSGTANPREMVAL
-418 GSSLS
+418 GSSLG
-423 KLPDLADLVAEA
+423 KLPQLAELVAEA
-435 QTPLLQSLQQV
+435 KTPLLQSLQQV
-446 DPALSDLGRFIERTL
+446 DPALVDLGRRIEHTL

-472 GLIRTGVDPELDT
+472 GLIRPGVDPELDR
-485 LRQQVEQDRQWVAQ
+485 LRQQVEQDRQWIAQ

-530 KANQAPDGYIRKQTL
+530 KAHQVPKEYIRKQTL

-551 ITPDLK
+551 ITPELK

-572 REYEL
+572 QEYEL
-577 FVQLRLQAGSR
+577 FVQLRQQAGSQT
-588 AEAIRQVAQTLAA
+588 EAIRQVAQTLAA

-615 GYIRPQITA
+615 GYTRPLLTT
-624 DRRLHIQQGRH
+624 DRRLMIEEGRH
-635 PVVEKSLPQGLFVA
+635 PVVEKSLPQGLFVP
-649 NSVQLGAPEGTDLMV
+649 NSVQLGSPHGPDLIV

-676 LRQIGLIQILAQIG
+676 LRQIGLIQILAQMG
-690 SFIPAEAAEL
+690 SFVPARRAEL
-700 GLCDRVFTRVGAVDD
+700 GLCDRVFTRIGAVDD

-730 ANILNHASE
+730 ANILNHAGE

-766 HLATQVRARTIF
+766 YLATQVRARTVF
-778 ATHYHEM
+778 ATHYHEL

-805 EDHII
+805 PDRIV

-824 GIEVGRMAGLPKPVI
+824 GIEVGRMAGLPQPVI
-839 ERAKQVLELVE
+839 QRAEQVLALVE

-863 RSPVPQKNPKK
+863 KSQPAQKNCKKEPAPNRSPDSAV
-874 KPAQDGIPSSTPP
+874 
-887 SGDQLSLTSVPLFP
+887 GDQLSLIPAPLSP
-901 DLS
+901 DWP

>member
-1 MSSSSSPAE
+1 MSSSAE
-10 TWDALQV
+10 PTWDALEV
-17 DTALLTPMMQH
+17 DPALLTPMMQH

-55 AQLVSRELEL
+55 AQVVSRELEL
-65 VLTGREGGAL
+65 VLTGREAGAI
-75 GRIPMCGIPH
+75 GRVPMCGIPY
-85 HAFERYA
+85 HAFDRYA
-92 AQLVGKGYAI
+92 AQLVAKGYAL

-165 ADISTG
+165 ADVSTG
-171 EFWVCQSEGTEKLEQ
+171 EFWVCQSEGQEPLEQ
-186 ELARLQPAEVL
+186 ELARLQPAEIL
-197 LPAEDGLGLT
+197 LPTEEGLGLG
-207 LIRPGDPQT
+207 LLRPGDPQG
-216 PLGLPSQYAYT
+216 PLGLPGQYAYT
-227 LRPAEPFELAVARDN
+227 LRPAEPFELAVAREN
-242 LLQTYRLRSL
+242 LMQTYGLRSL

-258 GLPLAVRAAG
+258 GLPLAIRAAG
-268 GLLQYLEETHSLQ
+268 GLLHYLEETQ
-281 RCGALK
+281 K
-287 NLVQPSPQGIHP
+287 NLVQPSPQGGHP
-299 LLHPPRTYQLTD
+299 LLRPPRTYQLTD
-311 YLMLDAQTRRNLE
+311 YLILDPQTRRNLE
-324 LTQTIREGAFVGSLL
+324 LTQTIREGSFVGSLL

-355 RWLLQPLLDPAQIQ
+355 RWLMQPLRDSEQIRL
-369 IRQDTI
+369 RQDTI
-375 QELLDNPSLRAR
+375 QELLENPSLRAR

-404 VGSGTANPRELVAL
+404 VGSGTANPREMVAL
-418 GSSLS
+418 GSSLG
-423 KLPDLADLVAEA
+423 KLPQLAELVGEA
-435 QTPLLQSLQQV
+435 KTPLLQSLQQV
-446 DPALSDLGRFIERTL
+446 DPALVELGQRIEHTL

-466 PILTEG
+466 PVLTEG
-472 GLIRTGVDPELDT
+472 GLIRAGVDPELDR

-530 KANQAPDGYIRKQTL
+530 KAHQVPKEYIRKQTL

-551 ITPDLK
+551 ITPELK

-577 FVQLRLQAGSR
+577 FVQLRQEAGSR

-615 GYIRPQITA
+615 GYTRPLLTT
-624 DRRLHIQQGRH
+624 DRRLMIEEGRH
-635 PVVEKSLPQGLFVA
+635 PVVEKSLPQGLFVP
-649 NSVQLGAPEGTDLMV
+649 NSVQLGSPHGPDLIV

-676 LRQIGLIQILAQIG
+676 LRQIGLIQILAQMG
-690 SFIPAEAAEL
+690 SFVPARRAEL
-700 GLCDRVFTRVGAVDD
+700 GLCDRVFTRIGAVDD

-730 ANILNHASE
+730 ANILNHAGE

-766 HLATQVRARTIF
+766 YLATQVRARTVF
-778 ATHYHEM
+778 ATHYHEL

-805 EDHII
+805 QDRII

-824 GIEVGRMAGLPKPVI
+824 GIEVGRMAGLPQPVI
-839 ERAKQVLELVE
+839 ERAKQVLALVE

-863 RSPVPQKNPKK
+863 KSQPAQKNCKKEPAPNRSPDSAV
-874 KPAQDGIPSSTPP
+874 
-887 SGDQLSLTSVPLFP
+887 GDQLSLIPAPLSP
-901 DLS
+901 DWP

>member
-17 DTALLTPMMQH
+17 DPALLTPMMQH

-55 AQLVSRELEL
+55 AQRVSRELEL

-75 GRIPMCGIPH
+75 GRIPMCGIPY

-134 ELLQARQNNYLAAV
+134 ELLQARQNNYLAAI
-148 VRLKGSKQA
+148 VRLTALKHPA
-157 PCRWGLAY
+157 CLWGLAY

-171 EFWVCQSEGTEKLEQ
+171 EFWVCQSEGQEQLEQ
-186 ELARLQPAEVL
+186 ELVRLQPAEVL

-227 LRPAEPFELAVARDN
+227 LRPAEPFELAAARDN
-242 LLQTYRLRSL
+242 LLQTYGLRSL

-268 GLLQYLEETHSLQ
+268 GLLHYLEETQ
-281 RCGALK
+281 K

-311 YLMLDAQTRRNLE
+311 YLMLDPQTRRNLE

-339 WVLDHSRTA
+339 WVLDRSRTA

-375 QELLDNPSLRAR
+375 QELLENPSLRTR

-404 VGSGTANPRELVAL
+404 VASGTANPRELVAL

-472 GLIRTGVDPELDT
+472 GLIRAGVDPELDI
-485 LRQQVEQDRQWVAQ
+485 LRQQVEQDRQWIAQ
-499 LEKSER
+499 LEKIER
-505 DRTGIPTLKVGFNK
+505 ERTGIPTLKVGFNK
-519 AFGYYLSISRA
+519 AFGYYISISRA

-557 EKEARILTAQTDINQ
+557 EREARILTAQTDINQ

-577 FVQLRLQAGSR
+577 FVQLRLQAGSQT
-588 AEAIRQVAQTLAA
+588 ESIRQIAQTIAA

-615 GYIRPQITA
+615 GYIRPQITT

-649 NSVQLGAPEGTDLMV
+649 NSVQLGSPEGTDLMV

-676 LRQIGLIQILAQIG
+676 LRQIGLIQILAQMG
-690 SFIPAEAAEL
+690 SFVPAEAAEL
-700 GLCDRVFTRVGAVDD
+700 GLCDRVFTRIGAVDD

-730 ANILNHASE
+730 ANILNHASQ

-766 HLATQVRARTIF
+766 YLATQVRARTLF

-863 RSPVPQKNPKK
+863 RSPAPQKSPKK
-874 KPAQDGIPSSTPP
+874 KPAQEGIPSSTP

-901 DLS
+901 DLP

>member
-1 MSSSSSPAE
+1 MSSSAE
-10 TWDALQV
+10 PTWDALEV
-17 DTALLTPMMQH
+17 DPALLTPMMQH

-55 AQLVSRELEL
+55 AQVVSRELEL
-65 VLTGREGGAL
+65 VLTGREAGAI
-75 GRIPMCGIPH
+75 GRVPMCGIPY
-85 HAFERYA
+85 HAFDRYA
-92 AQLVGKGYAI
+92 AQLVAKGYAL
-102 AVCDQMEPADQA
+102 AVCDQMEPAEQA

-134 ELLQARQNNYLAAV
+134 ELLQARQNNYLAAIV
-148 VRLKGSKQA
+148 QLKGSRQA

-165 ADISTG
+165 ADVSTG
-171 EFWVCQSEGTEKLEQ
+171 EFWVCQSEGQEPLEQ
-186 ELARLQPAEVL
+186 ELARLQPAEIL
-197 LPAEDGLGLT
+197 LPTEEGLGLG
-207 LIRPGDPQT
+207 LLRPGDPQG
-216 PLGLPSQYAYT
+216 PLGLPGQYAYT
-227 LRPAEPFELAVARDN
+227 LRPAEPFELAVAREN
-242 LLQTYRLRSL
+242 LMQTYGLRSL

-258 GLPLAVRAAG
+258 GLPLAIRAAG
-268 GLLQYLEETHSLQ
+268 GLLHYLEETQ
-281 RCGALK
+281 K
-287 NLVQPSPQGIHP
+287 NLVQPSPQGGHP
-299 LLHPPRTYQLTD
+299 LLRPPRTYQLTD
-311 YLMLDAQTRRNLE
+311 YLILDPQTRRNLE
-324 LTQTIREGAFVGSLL
+324 LTQTIREGSFVGSLL

-355 RWLLQPLLDPAQIQ
+355 RWLMQPLRDSEQIRL
-369 IRQDTI
+369 RQDTI
-375 QELLDNPSLRAR
+375 QELLENPSLRAR

-404 VGSGTANPRELVAL
+404 VGSGTANPREMVAL
-418 GSSLS
+418 GSSLG
-423 KLPDLADLVAEA
+423 KLPQLAELVGEA
-435 QTPLLQSLQQV
+435 KTPLLQSLQQV
-446 DPALSDLGRFIERTL
+446 DPALVELGQRIEHTL

-466 PILTEG
+466 PVLTEG
-472 GLIRTGVDPELDT
+472 GLIRAGVDPELDR

-530 KANQAPDGYIRKQTL
+530 KAHQVPKEYIRKQTL

-551 ITPDLK
+551 ITPELK

-577 FVQLRLQAGSR
+577 FVQLRQEAGSR

-615 GYIRPQITA
+615 GYTRPLLTT
-624 DRRLHIQQGRH
+624 DRRLMIEEGRH
-635 PVVEKSLPQGLFVA
+635 PVVEKSLPQGLFVP
-649 NSVQLGAPEGTDLMV
+649 NSVQLGSPHGPDLIV

-676 LRQIGLIQILAQIG
+676 LRQIGLIQILAQMG
-690 SFIPAEAAEL
+690 SFVPARRAEL
-700 GLCDRVFTRVGAVDD
+700 GLCDRVFTRIGAVDD

-730 ANILNHASE
+730 ANILNHAGE

-766 HLATQVRARTIF
+766 YLATQVRARTVF
-778 ATHYHEM
+778 ATHYHEL

-805 EDHII
+805 PDRIV

-824 GIEVGRMAGLPKPVI
+824 GIEVGRMAGLPQPVI
-839 ERAKQVLELVE
+839 ERAKQVLALVE

-863 RSPVPQKNPKK
+863 KSQPAQKNCKKEPAPNRSPDSAV
-874 KPAQDGIPSSTPP
+874 
-887 SGDQLSLTSVPLFP
+887 GDQLSLIPAPLFP
-901 DLS
+901 D

>member
-1 MSSSSSPAE
+1 MSSSAE
-10 TWDALQV
+10 PTWDALEV
-17 DTALLTPMMQH
+17 DPALLTPMMQH

-55 AQLVSRELEL
+55 AQVVSRELEL
-65 VLTGREGGAL
+65 VLTGREAGAI
-75 GRIPMCGIPH
+75 GRVPMCGIPY
-85 HAFERYA
+85 HAFDRYA
-92 AQLVGKGYAI
+92 AQLVAKGYAL
-102 AVCDQMEPADQA
+102 AVCDQMEPAEQA

-134 ELLQARQNNYLAAV
+134 ELLQARQNNYLAAIV
-148 VRLKGSKQA
+148 QLKGSRQA

-165 ADISTG
+165 ADVSTG
-171 EFWVCQSEGTEKLEQ
+171 EFWVCQSEGQEPLEQ
-186 ELARLQPAEVL
+186 ELARLQPAEIL
-197 LPAEDGLGLT
+197 LPTEEGLGLG
-207 LIRPGDPQT
+207 LLRPGDPQG
-216 PLGLPSQYAYT
+216 PLGLPGQYAYT
-227 LRPAEPFELAVARDN
+227 LRPAEPFELAVAREN
-242 LLQTYRLRSL
+242 LMQTYGLRSL

-258 GLPLAVRAAG
+258 GLPLAIRAAG
-268 GLLQYLEETHSLQ
+268 GLLHYLEETQ
-281 RCGALK
+281 K
-287 NLVQPSPQGIHP
+287 NLVQPSPQGGHP
-299 LLHPPRTYQLTD
+299 LLRPPRTYQLTD
-311 YLMLDAQTRRNLE
+311 YLILDPQTRRNLE
-324 LTQTIREGAFVGSLL
+324 LTQTIREGSFVGSLL

-355 RWLLQPLLDPAQIQ
+355 RWLMQPLRDSEQIRL
-369 IRQDTI
+369 RQDTI
-375 QELLDNPSLRAR
+375 QELLENPSLRAR

-418 GSSLS
+418 GSSLG
-423 KLPDLADLVAEA
+423 KLPQLAELVGEA
-435 QTPLLQSLQQV
+435 KTPLLQSLQQV
-446 DPALSDLGRFIERTL
+446 DPALVELGQRIEHTL

-466 PILTEG
+466 PVLTEG
-472 GLIRTGVDPELDT
+472 GLIRAGVDPELDR

-530 KANQAPDGYIRKQTL
+530 KAHQVPKEYIRKQTL

-551 ITPDLK
+551 ITPELK

-577 FVQLRLQAGSR
+577 FVQLRQEAGSR

-615 GYIRPQITA
+615 GYTRPVITE
-624 DRRLHIQQGRH
+624 DRRLIIEEGRH
-635 PVVEKSLPQGLFVA
+635 PVVEKSLPQGLFVP
-649 NSVQLGAPEGTDLMV
+649 NSVQLGSPHGPDLIV

-676 LRQIGLIQILAQIG
+676 LRQIGLIQILAQMG
-690 SFIPAEAAEL
+690 SFVPARRAEL
-700 GLCDRVFTRVGAVDD
+700 GRCDRVFTRIGAVDD

-730 ANILNHASE
+730 ANILNHAGE

-766 HLATQVRARTIF
+766 YLATQVRARTVF
-778 ATHYHEM
+778 ATHYHEL

-805 EDHII
+805 QDRII

-824 GIEVGRMAGLPKPVI
+824 GIEVGRMAGLPRPVI
-839 ERAKQVLELVE
+839 ERAKQVLALVE

-863 RSPVPQKNPKK
+863 KSQPAQKNCKKEPAPNRSPDSAV
-874 KPAQDGIPSSTPP
+874 
-887 SGDQLSLTSVPLFP
+887 GDQLSLIPAPLSP
-901 DLS
+901 DWP

>member
-1 MSSSSSPAE
+1 MTSPAE
-10 TWDALQV
+10 HTWNALEV
-17 DTALLTPMMQH
+17 DPTLLTPMMQH

-55 AQLVSRELEL
+55 AQVVSRELEL
-65 VLTGREGGAL
+65 VLTGREAGAI
-75 GRIPMCGIPH
+75 GRVPMCGIPY
-85 HAFERYA
+85 HAFDRYA
-92 AQLVGKGYAI
+92 AQLVAKGYAL
-102 AVCDQMEPADQA
+102 AVCDQMEPAEQA

-134 ELLQARQNNYLAAV
+134 ELLQARQNNYLAAIV
-148 VRLKGSKQA
+148 QLKGSRQA

-165 ADISTG
+165 ADVSTG
-171 EFWVCQSEGTEKLEQ
+171 EFWVCQSEGQEPLEQ
-186 ELARLQPAEVL
+186 ELARLQPAEIL
-197 LPAEDGLGLT
+197 LPTEEGLGLG
-207 LIRPGDPQT
+207 LLRPGDPQG
-216 PLGLPSQYAYT
+216 PLGLPGQYAYT
-227 LRPAEPFELAVARDN
+227 LRPAEPFELAVAREN
-242 LLQTYRLRSL
+242 LMQTYGLRSL

-258 GLPLAVRAAG
+258 GLPLAIRAAG
-268 GLLQYLEETHSLQ
+268 GLLHYLEETQ
-281 RCGALK
+281 K
-287 NLVQPSPQGIHP
+287 NLVQPSPQGGHP
-299 LLHPPRTYQLTD
+299 LLRPPRTYQLTD
-311 YLMLDAQTRRNLE
+311 YLILDPQTRRNLE

-355 RWLLQPLLDPAQIQ
+355 RWLMQPLRDSEQIRL
-369 IRQDTI
+369 RQDTI
-375 QELLDNPSLRAR
+375 QELLENPSLRAR

-404 VGSGTANPRELVAL
+404 VGSGTANPREMVAL
-418 GSSLS
+418 GSSLG
-423 KLPDLADLVAEA
+423 KLPQLAELVGEA
-435 QTPLLQSLQQV
+435 KTPLLQSLQQV
-446 DPALSDLGRFIERTL
+446 DPALVELGQRIEHTL

-466 PILTEG
+466 PVLTEG
-472 GLIRTGVDPELDT
+472 GLIRAGVDPELDR

-530 KANQAPDGYIRKQTL
+530 KAHQVPKEYIRKQTL

-551 ITPDLK
+551 ITPELK

-577 FVQLRLQAGSR
+577 FVQLRQEAGSR

-615 GYIRPQITA
+615 GYTRPLLTT
-624 DRRLHIQQGRH
+624 DRRLMIEEGRH
-635 PVVEKSLPQGLFVA
+635 PVVEKSLPQGLFVP
-649 NSVQLGAPEGTDLMV
+649 NSVQLGSPHGPDLIV

-676 LRQIGLIQILAQIG
+676 LRQIGLIQILAQMG
-690 SFIPAEAAEL
+690 SFVPARRAEL
-700 GLCDRVFTRVGAVDD
+700 GLCDRVFTRIGAVDD

-730 ANILNHASE
+730 ANILNHAGE

-766 HLATQVRARTIF
+766 YLATQVRARTVF
-778 ATHYHEM
+778 ATHYHEL

-805 EDHII
+805 PDRIV

-824 GIEVGRMAGLPKPVI
+824 GIEVGRMAGLPQPVI
-839 ERAKQVLELVE
+839 QRAEQVLALVE

-863 RSPVPQKNPKK
+863 KSQPAQKNCKKEPAPNRSPDSAV
-874 KPAQDGIPSSTPP
+874 
-887 SGDQLSLTSVPLFP
+887 GDQLSLIPAPLSP
-901 DLS
+901 DWP

>member
-1 MSSSSSPAE
+1 MSSSAE
-10 TWDALQV
+10 PTWDALEV
-17 DTALLTPMMQH
+17 DPTLLTPMMQH

-55 AQLVSRELEL
+55 AQRVSRELEL
-65 VLTGREGGAL
+65 VLTGREAGAI
-75 GRIPMCGIPH
+75 GRVPMCGIPY
-85 HAFERYA
+85 HAFDRYA
-92 AQLVGKGYAI
+92 AQLVAKGYAL

-171 EFWVCQSEGTEKLEQ
+171 EFWVCQSEGQEQLEQ
-186 ELARLQPAEVL
+186 ELARLQPAEIL
-197 LPAEDGLGLT
+197 LPTEEGLGLG
-207 LIRPGDPQT
+207 LIRPGDPQA
-216 PLGLPSQYAYT
+216 PLGLPGQYTYT
-227 LRPAEPFELAVARDN
+227 LRPAEPFELAVAREN
-242 LLQTYRLRSL
+242 LLQTYGLRSL
-252 EGLGCE
+252 EGLGCK
-258 GLPLAVRAAG
+258 GLPLAIRAAG
-268 GLLQYLEETHSLQ
+268 GLLHYLEETQ
-281 RCGALK
+281 K
-287 NLVQPSPQGIHP
+287 NLVQPSPQGGHP
-299 LLHPPRTYQLTD
+299 LLRPPRTYQLTD
-311 YLMLDAQTRRNLE
+311 YLILDAQTRRNLE
-324 LTQTIREGAFVGSLL
+324 LTQTIREGSFVGSLL

-355 RWLLQPLLDPAQIQ
+355 RWLLQPLRDLEQIRL
-369 IRQDTI
+369 RQDTI
-375 QELLDNPSLRAR
+375 QELLENPSLRAR

-404 VGSGTANPRELVAL
+404 VGSGTANPREMVAL
-418 GSSLS
+418 GSSLG
-423 KLPDLADLVAEA
+423 KLPQLAELVGEA
-435 QTPLLQSLQQV
+435 KTPLLQSLQQV
-446 DPALSDLGRFIERTL
+446 DPALVELGQRIEHTL

-466 PILTEG
+466 PVLTEG
-472 GLIRTGVDPELDT
+472 GLIRAGVDPELDR

-530 KANQAPDGYIRKQTL
+530 KAHQVPKEYIRKQTL

-551 ITPDLK
+551 ITPELK
-557 EKEARILTAQTDINQ
+557 EKEARILTAQTGINQ

-577 FVQLRLQAGSR
+577 FVQLRQEAGSR

-615 GYIRPQITA
+615 GYTRPLLTT
-624 DRRLHIQQGRH
+624 DRRLIIEEGRH
-635 PVVEKSLPQGLFVA
+635 PVVEKSLPQGLFVP
-649 NSVQLGAPEGTDLMV
+649 NSVQLGSPHGPDLIV

-676 LRQIGLIQILAQIG
+676 LRQIGLIQILAQMG
-690 SFIPAEAAEL
+690 SFVPARRAEL
-700 GLCDRVFTRVGAVDD
+700 GLCDRVFTRIGAVDD

-730 ANILNHASE
+730 ANILNHAGE

-766 HLATQVRARTIF
+766 YLATQVRARTVF
-778 ATHYHEM
+778 ATHYHEL

-805 EDHII
+805 QDRII

-824 GIEVGRMAGLPKPVI
+824 GIEVGRMAGLPQPVI
-839 ERAKQVLELVE
+839 QRAEQVLALVE

-863 RSPVPQKNPKK
+863 KSRLAQKNSKK
-874 KPAQDGIPSSTPP
+874 EPAPNGIPDPAV
-887 SGDQLSLTSVPLFP
+887 GDQLSLIPAPLFP
-901 DLS
+901 D

>member
-1 MSSSSSPAE
+1 MTSPAE
-10 TWDALQV
+10 HTWNALEV
-17 DTALLTPMMQH
+17 DPTLLTPMMQH

-55 AQLVSRELEL
+55 AQVVSRELEL
-65 VLTGREGGAL
+65 VLTGREAGAI
-75 GRIPMCGIPH
+75 GRVPMCGIPY
-85 HAFERYA
+85 HAFDRYA
-92 AQLVGKGYAI
+92 AQLVAKGYAL

-171 EFWVCQSEGTEKLEQ
+171 EFWVCQSEGQEQLEQ

-197 LPAEDGLGLT
+197 LPTEEGLGLG
-207 LIRPGDPQT
+207 LIRPGDPQG
-216 PLGLPSQYAYT
+216 PLGLPGQYAYT
-227 LRPAEPFELAVARDN
+227 LRPAEPFELAVAREN
-242 LLQTYRLRSL
+242 LMQTYGLRSL

-258 GLPLAVRAAG
+258 GLPLAIRAAG
-268 GLLQYLEETHSLQ
+268 GLLHYLEETQ
-281 RCGALK
+281 K
-287 NLVQPSPQGIHP
+287 NLVQPSPQGGHP
-299 LLHPPRTYQLTD
+299 LLRPPRTYQLTD
-311 YLMLDAQTRRNLE
+311 YLILDPQTRRNLE
-324 LTQTIREGAFVGSLL
+324 LTQTIREGSFVGSLL
-339 WVLDHSRTA
+339 WVLDRSRTA

-355 RWLLQPLLDPAQIQ
+355 RWLLQPLRDSEQIRL
-369 IRQDTI
+369 RQDTI
-375 QELLDNPSLRAR
+375 QELLENPSLRAR

-418 GSSLS
+418 GSSLG
-423 KLPDLADLVAEA
+423 KLPQLAELVAEA
-435 QTPLLQSLQQV
+435 KTPLLQSLQQV
-446 DPALSDLGRFIERTL
+446 DPALVDLGRRIEHTL

-472 GLIRTGVDPELDT
+472 GLIRPGVDPELDR

-530 KANQAPDGYIRKQTL
+530 KAHQVPKEYIRKQTL

-551 ITPDLK
+551 ITPELK

-577 FVQLRLQAGSR
+577 FVQLRQEAGSR
-588 AEAIRQVAQTLAA
+588 AEAICQVAQTLAA

-615 GYIRPQITA
+615 GYTRPLLTT
-624 DRRLHIQQGRH
+624 DRRLMIEEGRH
-635 PVVEKSLPQGLFVA
+635 PVVEKSLPQGLFVP
-649 NSVQLGAPEGTDLMV
+649 NSVQLGSPHGPDLIV

-676 LRQIGLIQILAQIG
+676 LRQIGLIQILAQMG
-690 SFIPAEAAEL
+690 SFVPARRAEL
-700 GLCDRVFTRVGAVDD
+700 GLCDRVFTRIGAVDD

-730 ANILNHASE
+730 ANILNHAGE

-766 HLATQVRARTIF
+766 YLATQVRARTVF
-778 ATHYHEM
+778 ATHYHEL

-805 EDHII
+805 QDRII

-824 GIEVGRMAGLPKPVI
+824 GIEVGRMAGLPQPVI
-839 ERAKQVLELVE
+839 QRAEQVLALVE

-863 RSPVPQKNPKK
+863 KSQPAQKNCKKEPAPNRSPDSAV
-874 KPAQDGIPSSTPP
+874 
-887 SGDQLSLTSVPLFP
+887 GDQLSLIPAPLFP
-901 DLS
+901 D

>member
-1 MSSSSSPAE
+1 MTSPAE
-10 TWDALQV
+10 HTWNALEV
-17 DTALLTPMMQH
+17 DPTLLTPMMQH

-55 AQLVSRELEL
+55 AQVVSRELEL
-65 VLTGREGGAL
+65 VLTGREAGAI
-75 GRIPMCGIPH
+75 GRVPMCGIPY
-85 HAFERYA
+85 HAFDRYA
-92 AQLVGKGYAI
+92 AQLVAKGYAL
-102 AVCDQMEPADQA
+102 AVCDQMEPAEQA

-134 ELLQARQNNYLAAV
+134 ELLQARQNNYLAAIV
-148 VRLKGSKQA
+148 QLKGSRQA

-165 ADISTG
+165 ADVSTG
-171 EFWVCQSEGTEKLEQ
+171 EFWVCQSEGQEPLEQ
-186 ELARLQPAEVL
+186 ELARLQPAEIL
-197 LPAEDGLGLT
+197 LPTEEGLGLG
-207 LIRPGDPQT
+207 LLRPGDPQG
-216 PLGLPSQYAYT
+216 PLGLPGQYAYT
-227 LRPAEPFELAVARDN
+227 LRPAEPFELAVAREN
-242 LLQTYRLRSL
+242 LMQTYGLRSL

-258 GLPLAVRAAG
+258 GLPLAIRAAG
-268 GLLQYLEETHSLQ
+268 GLLHYLEETQ
-281 RCGALK
+281 K
-287 NLVQPSPQGIHP
+287 NLVQPSPQGGHP
-299 LLHPPRTYQLTD
+299 LLRPPRTYQLTD
-311 YLMLDAQTRRNLE
+311 YLILDPQTRRNLE
-324 LTQTIREGAFVGSLL
+324 LTQTIREGSFVGSLL
-339 WVLDHSRTA
+339 WVLDRSRTA

-355 RWLLQPLLDPAQIQ
+355 RWLMQPLRDSEQIRL
-369 IRQDTI
+369 RQDTI
-375 QELLDNPSLRAR
+375 QELLENPSLRAR

-404 VGSGTANPRELVAL
+404 VGSGTANPREMVAL
-418 GSSLS
+418 GSSLG
-423 KLPDLADLVAEA
+423 KLPQLAELVAEA
-435 QTPLLQSLQQV
+435 KTPLLQSLQQV
-446 DPALSDLGRFIERTL
+446 DPALVDLGRRIEHTL

-472 GLIRTGVDPELDT
+472 GLIRPGVDPELDR
-485 LRQQVEQDRQWVAQ
+485 LRQQVEQDRQWIAQ

-530 KANQAPDGYIRKQTL
+530 KAHQVPKEYIRKQTL

-551 ITPDLK
+551 ITPELK

-572 REYEL
+572 QEYEL
-577 FVQLRLQAGSR
+577 FVQLRQQAGSQT
-588 AEAIRQVAQTLAA
+588 EAIRQVAQTLAA

-615 GYIRPQITA
+615 GYTRPLLTT
-624 DRRLHIQQGRH
+624 DRRLMIEEGRH
-635 PVVEKSLPQGLFVA
+635 PVVEKSLPQGLFVP
-649 NSVQLGAPEGTDLMV
+649 NSVQLGSPHGPDLIV

-676 LRQIGLIQILAQIG
+676 LRQIGLIQILAQMG
-690 SFIPAEAAEL
+690 SFVPARRAEL
-700 GLCDRVFTRVGAVDD
+700 GLCDRVFTRIGAVDD

-730 ANILNHASE
+730 ANILNHAGE

-766 HLATQVRARTIF
+766 YLATQVRARTVF
-778 ATHYHEM
+778 ATHYHEL

-805 EDHII
+805 PDRIV

-824 GIEVGRMAGLPKPVI
+824 GIEVGRMAGLPQPVI
-839 ERAKQVLELVE
+839 QRAEQVLALVE

-863 RSPVPQKNPKK
+863 KSQPAQKNCKKEPAPNRSPDSAV
-874 KPAQDGIPSSTPP
+874 
-887 SGDQLSLTSVPLFP
+887 GDQLSLIPAPLSP
-901 DLS
+901 DWP